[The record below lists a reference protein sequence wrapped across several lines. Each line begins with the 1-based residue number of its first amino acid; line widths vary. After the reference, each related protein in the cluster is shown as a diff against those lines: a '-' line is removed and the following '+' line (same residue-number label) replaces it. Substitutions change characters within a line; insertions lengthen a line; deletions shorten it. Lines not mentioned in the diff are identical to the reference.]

1 MTTEAT
7 PQQERIM
14 TEATPQDYWLAKNA
28 LFIERNANANPD
40 CIQAA
45 CVSGAQILVYI
56 KGVIGYDAGHNYQR
70 WTLQASPTVFGT
82 HTEKYVYAA
91 IPRPEATDKRTALV
105 VFPSERIDVYGKNAA
120 EEQIGSTDYYYI
132 FLQGILTSSGDNG
145 SINREWK
152 QQVVTGYLSSDEAI
166 NAGPTESKWFK
177 YSSVDDYVTFLK
189 NLTMKAGTV
198 FVQLFARALTI
209 VSGGSITFEGKE
221 GQITGITTDDTEL
234 NSTTDIV
241 TPKYLD
247 DHALSKQHDDRTDH
261 DLAMKNLTVNG
272 TADVF
277 GNTLL
282 RGDLAVGT
290 AEQPQNAHVLGNLEV
305 GVFNKGV
312 QGAKVDF
319 YGNAEF
325 ESIVGR
331 SFLEVPELRYNRTTI
346 TVGNK
351 WQTEG
356 AGIIEKVWTLH
367 DLPTLIN
374 SSTEGIARLKLEAG
388 EIGAIAVDDKCQ
400 GVFHIEGIK
409 NDPSTTDTRDGNFHF
424 AGFKTIYFVVKEI
437 YTATT
442 LPAEVKALMEEGET
456 IGEQQYFRYEL
467 RAATCASLPAENRN
481 HWTDATHPQPT
492 MHFAAY
498 ANATNSDRQASR
510 LTTTTYQLHL
520 AGMTDWTY
528 TEQKMRLII
537 GWLTG
542 FSFLQQVWDKDKG
555 EFVQVTKELNGEGIA
570 TGNIY
575 MWGSIDQFDR
585 VPQLV
590 AQQLYFR
597 ATQTSQSPE
606 GIVVNADTHL
616 SYALNGWQRDPIT
629 PSATDRFVWQQWL
642 YTYSDGTYQVS
653 EVAFHAADPTALSV
667 VLSQNIVSVALTDWY
682 DPSAPDDI
690 SFTLTARMLAGEK
703 PLPITKATATYGNTE
718 ATTDNGSV
726 QMNYT
731 ATIAPDGMTVD
742 YHITI
747 EGFVGVS
754 VNGATP
760 EDAFITFALTSAFGT
775 ATAVATIAQNREGDA
790 GQDGADGANGMS
802 AFNISVNPL
811 SVALKKASEDQ
822 HFTIEV
828 FVAQDGNR
836 LTPQTE
842 YEVSRPQCPSSV
854 VLNQLDYRSDK
865 SYLADFYVIAGSIA
879 NGNITFTVTD
889 KHTGVVYP
897 QTVPIAMAQDGDPG
911 KPGADGTGILSA
923 DVMYVLASSNAN
935 PPADNAGWV
944 TTFSQLHLAENTFVW
959 SCTKIELTDGRTLY
973 SGKQCLGASADFA
986 SVIEMYAVGDSST
999 TPPTTGW
1006 GTTFTPQKNKWLWT
1020 RNRILWT
1027 GGSSS
1032 YTDAICM
1039 GYFGQDGL
1047 DGNDGNGIVAQ
1058 VSYFAATERSQI
1070 HAFTDLDEKE
1080 WSTTFPTTTDEKP
1093 YVWKCVKTTYTQANA
1108 TYSTPELITTYH
1120 SGDNYNL
1127 IENAAFVDS
1136 NHMSAWD
1143 VVSQYTVVSG
1153 QTPPTDKGRI
1163 DTKNRWLQHNSY
1175 YDQCAST
1182 GDTVNYKDVLQ
1193 QPIHSPANGVKKLAG
1208 GQWYTFSFWAKKLS
1222 TNIRI
1227 LDQSNA
1233 YGFAERKVF
1242 LVKGTTYDLTVLGSI
1257 SKEAKKNGK
1266 SLRTYIYDANWEQ
1279 MAFVDIIS
1287 ISLFSAT
1294 TQFVP
1299 KTTGFYSI
1307 QSYLYDQSEPRVGLA
1322 TVVSYIVKG
1331 GDDLQTFIYPSAID
1345 PSAKMILDGVEQDA
1359 TPTDGRCGWQLS
1371 SEWKRHT
1378 LTFKTKATL
1387 PSTDQQ
1393 YVLFRLPPALHEQL
1407 YSNAYICMPKLESG
1421 MFATGF
1427 IDGLSDLKGERGYTG
1442 VTVRRSEWQVGVMY
1456 RNDSEEGSVDADGH
1470 RYLDEVS
1477 ITDLASGK
1485 PEWFLA
1491 RPSHNGITSSEANK
1505 PTANGNDY
1513 WEPIN
1518 DLRPL
1523 RTSFADIMT
1532 AFINYLQVSQ
1542 VQIVDENNVPYGA
1555 FGGGKD
1561 VDYPLWFGGPTVDKA
1576 VVKFGKNGNAYIG
1589 QNFSVKS
1596 QNVNVTG
1603 NLHVNSLFLKQGDLI
1618 TNGNKKYLNLD
1629 NHTGN
1634 YFVLPDNENVYLP
1647 APTGYEGMQLT
1658 VFLGRSLNGKYSALS
1673 SEQGIF
1679 IPYYT
1684 MAEHTGVFATQSMSA
1699 KCLKSLDGLTSITLV
1714 AAKAYGAQNIL
1725 VWAATA
1731 HQGIIAISDGPTPE
1745 AAYANALSMALLPDG
1760 RLISYEE

>member
-7 PQQERIM
+7 LQQGRIM

-45 CVSGAQILVYI
+45 CMSGAQILVYI

-105 VFPSERIDVYGKNAA
+105 VFPSERLDVYGKNAA

-152 QQVVTGYLSSDEAI
+152 QEVVTGYLSSDEAI

-282 RGDLAVGT
+282 RGDLSVGT
-290 AEQPQNAHVLGNLEV
+290 AERPQNAHVLGNLEV

-356 AGIIEKVWTLH
+356 AGIIEKVWTMH
-367 DLPTLIN
+367 DLPTLFN

-409 NDPSTTDTRDGNFHF
+409 NDPTTTDTRDGNFHF

-442 LPAEVKALMEEGET
+442 LPTEVKALMEEGET

-528 TEQKMRLII
+528 TEQNMRLII

-542 FSFLQQVWDKDKG
+542 FSFLQRVWDKDKG
-555 EFVQVTKELNGEGIA
+555 EFVEVTKELNGEGIA

-606 GIVVNADTHL
+606 GIIVNADTHL
-616 SYALNGWQRDPIT
+616 SYDLNGWQREPIT

-653 EVAFHAADPTALSV
+653 EVAFHAADPTAITVLLSR
-667 VLSQNIVSVALTDWY
+667 NIVSVAISDYY
-682 DPSAPDDI
+682 DTEKPDNI
-690 SFTLTARMLAGEK
+690 SFDLTARITTGDA
-703 PLPITKATATYGNTE
+703 PLPITGVKVTYG
-718 ATTDNGSV
+718 ADGS
-726 QMNYT
+726 NDPTKLTYT
-731 ATIAPDGMTVD
+731 SDISADGNSVTL
-742 YHITI
+742 HITLKGYVGI
-747 EGFVGVS
+747 EVD
-754 VNGATP
+754 GATP
-760 EDAFITFALTSAFGT
+760 ENSFVTVTLTSEYGT
-775 ATAVATIAQNREGDA
+775 ASAVATIAQNREGEA
-790 GQDGADGANGMS
+790 GDEGA
-802 AFNISVNPL
+802 
-811 SVALKKASEDQ
+811 E
-822 HFTIEV
+822 
-828 FVAQDGNR
+828 
-836 LTPQTE
+836 
-842 YEVSRPQCPSSV
+842 
-854 VLNQLDYRSDK
+854 
-865 SYLADFYVIAGSIA
+865 
-879 NGNITFTVTD
+879 
-889 KHTGVVYP
+889 
-897 QTVPIAMAQDGDPG
+897 
-911 KPGADGTGILSA
+911 
-923 DVMYVLASSNAN
+923 
-935 PPADNAGWV
+935 
-944 TTFSQLHLAENTFVW
+944 
-959 SCTKIELTDGRTLY
+959 
-973 SGKQCLGASADFA
+973 
-986 SVIEMYAVGDSST
+986 
-999 TPPTTGW
+999 
-1006 GTTFTPQKNKWLWT
+1006 
-1020 RNRILWT
+1020 
-1027 GGSSS
+1027 
-1032 YTDAICM
+1032 
-1039 GYFGQDGL
+1039 
-1047 DGNDGNGIVAQ
+1047 GNGIASQ
-1058 VSYFAATERSQI
+1058 TTYFVL
-1070 HAFTDLDEKE
+1070 TDKPNVKHYDDVKG
-1080 WSTTFPTTTDEKP
+1080 WSETFPQSDSQKP
-1093 YVWKCVKTTYTQANA
+1093 YIWKCIYTVYTKSAAEYSVPELIA
-1108 TYSTPELITTYH
+1108 TYSGGP
-1120 SGDNYNL
+1120 NPNL
-1127 IENAAFVDS
+1127 IDNATFVDD
-1136 NHMSAWD
+1136 NHMQAWF
-1143 VVSQYTVVSG
+1143 VKSSYVPQTG
-1153 QTPPTDKGRI
+1153 QVAPTNKGYI
-1163 DTKNRWLQHNSY
+1163 DTNNLCNRRHSFFESCEATAMVVQYKEILAQVIYSK
-1175 YDQCAST
+1175 
-1182 GDTVNYKDVLQ
+1182 VNG
-1193 QPIHSPANGVKKLAG
+1193 INKLKPS
-1208 GQWYTFSFWAKKLS
+1208 QWYTFSFFAKKMQN
-1222 TNIRI
+1222 TII
-1227 LDQSNA
+1227 VEETSNK
-1233 YGFAERKVF
+1233 YGFGAKDLYLIEGREYKVTIVGNVDQTA
-1242 LVKGTTYDLTVLGSI
+1242 LN
-1257 SKEAKKNGK
+1257 EGK
-1266 SLRTYIYDANWEQ
+1266 YLSTYIYNNDWSEQ
-1279 MAFVDIIS
+1279 AHATIKHTGLS
-1287 ISLFSAT
+1287 SAT
-1294 TQFVP
+1294 MTFTP
-1299 KTTGFYSI
+1299 KTTGVYSLL
-1307 QSYLYDQSEPRVGLA
+1307 SYLYDQSEPRNGQA
-1322 TVVSYIVKG
+1322 YVKLYQVE
-1331 GDDLQTFIYPSAID
+1331 DNHDLFTFLYPTSVDVKI
-1345 PSAKMILDGVEQDA
+1345 PMIIDGVVQKTTRSD
-1359 TPTDGRCGWQLS
+1359 LS
-1371 SEWKRHT
+1371 HVWKLTGQWERHCV
-1378 LTFKTKATL
+1378 TFKT
-1387 PSTDQQ
+1387 PSVLGTDDTKIL
-1393 YVLFRLPPALHEQL
+1393 LFRLLPSISAEAPRSVWL
-1407 YSNAYICMPKLESG
+1407 SMPKLEEG

-1427 IDGLSDLKGERGYTG
+1427 VDSYDDVKGDRGYTG
-1442 VTVRRSEWQVGVMY
+1442 VTVRRSEWQEGVDY
-1456 RNDSEEGSVDADGH
+1456 RNDSAEAPVSVAPDGN

-1485 PEWFLA
+1485 ATYFLA
-1491 RPSHNGITSSEANK
+1491 RSSHNGITSSAADK
-1505 PTANGNDY
+1505 PTANGNKY

-1532 AFINYLQVSQ
+1532 AFINYLQVAQ
-1542 VQIVDENNVPYGA
+1542 IQIVDDKNVPYGA
-1555 FGGGKD
+1555 FGGGAD
-1561 VDYPLWFGGPTVDKA
+1561 VDYPLWFGGKTANEA
-1576 VVKFGKNGNAYIG
+1576 VVKFGKNGDAWIG
-1589 QNFSVKS
+1589 NNFSVRKGD
-1596 QNVNVTG
+1596 VNVTG

>member
-7 PQQERIM
+7 LQQGRIM

-40 CIQAA
+40 YIQAA

-91 IPRPEATDKRTALV
+91 IPRSEATDKRTALV
-105 VFPSERIDVYGKNAA
+105 VFPSERLDVYGKNVA

-152 QQVVTGYLSSDEAI
+152 QEVVTGYLSSDEAI

-221 GQITGITTDDTEL
+221 GQITGITTDETEL

-305 GVFNKGV
+305 GVFNKGA

-356 AGIIEKVWTLH
+356 AGIIEKVWTMH
-367 DLPTLIN
+367 DLPTLFN

-409 NDPSTTDTRDGNFHF
+409 NDPTTTDTRDGNFHF
-424 AGFKTIYFVVKEI
+424 AGFKTIYFVVKEF

-498 ANATNSDRQASR
+498 ANATNADRQASR

-528 TEQKMRLII
+528 TEQNMRLII

-542 FSFLQQVWDKDKG
+542 FSFLQRVWDKDKG
-555 EFVQVTKELNGEGIA
+555 EFVEVTKELNGEGIA

-616 SYALNGWQRDPIT
+616 SYDLNGWQREPIT

-653 EVAFHAADPTALSV
+653 EVAFHAADPTAITVLLSR
-667 VLSQNIVSVALTDWY
+667 NIVSVAISDYY
-682 DPSAPDDI
+682 DTEKPDNI
-690 SFTLTARMLAGEK
+690 SFDLTARITTGDA
-703 PLPITKATATYGNTE
+703 PLPITGVKVTYG
-718 ATTDNGSV
+718 ADGSDDPTKLT
-726 QMNYT
+726 YT
-731 ATIAPDGMTVD
+731 SDISADGNSVTL
-742 YHITI
+742 HITLKGYVGI
-747 EGFVGVS
+747 EVD
-754 VNGATP
+754 GATP
-760 EDAFITFALTSAFGT
+760 ENSFVTVTLTSEYGT
-775 ATAVATIAQNREGDA
+775 ASAVATIAQNREGEA
-790 GQDGADGANGMS
+790 GDEGA
-802 AFNISVNPL
+802 
-811 SVALKKASEDQ
+811 E
-822 HFTIEV
+822 
-828 FVAQDGNR
+828 
-836 LTPQTE
+836 
-842 YEVSRPQCPSSV
+842 
-854 VLNQLDYRSDK
+854 
-865 SYLADFYVIAGSIA
+865 
-879 NGNITFTVTD
+879 
-889 KHTGVVYP
+889 
-897 QTVPIAMAQDGDPG
+897 
-911 KPGADGTGILSA
+911 
-923 DVMYVLASSNAN
+923 
-935 PPADNAGWV
+935 
-944 TTFSQLHLAENTFVW
+944 
-959 SCTKIELTDGRTLY
+959 
-973 SGKQCLGASADFA
+973 
-986 SVIEMYAVGDSST
+986 
-999 TPPTTGW
+999 
-1006 GTTFTPQKNKWLWT
+1006 
-1020 RNRILWT
+1020 
-1027 GGSSS
+1027 
-1032 YTDAICM
+1032 
-1039 GYFGQDGL
+1039 
-1047 DGNDGNGIVAQ
+1047 GNGIASQ
-1058 VSYFAATERSQI
+1058 TTYFVL
-1070 HAFTDLDEKE
+1070 TDKPNVKHYDDVKG
-1080 WSTTFPTTTDEKP
+1080 WSETFPQSDSQKP
-1093 YVWKCVKTTYTQANA
+1093 YIWKCIYTVYTKSAAEYSVPELIA
-1108 TYSTPELITTYH
+1108 TYSGGINP
-1120 SGDNYNL
+1120 NL
-1127 IENAAFVDS
+1127 IDNATFVDD
-1136 NHMSAWD
+1136 NHMQAWF
-1143 VVSQYTVVSG
+1143 VKSSYVPQTG
-1153 QTPPTDKGRI
+1153 QVAPTNKGYI
-1163 DTKNRWLQHNSY
+1163 DTNNLCNRRHSFFESCEATALVVQY
-1175 YDQCAST
+1175 KEILAQVIYST
-1182 GDTVNYKDVLQ
+1182 AQG
-1193 QPIHSPANGVKKLAG
+1193 IKKLQPS
-1208 GQWYTFSFWAKKLS
+1208 QWYTFSFFAKKMQNTLIVEE
-1222 TNIRI
+1222 T
-1227 LDQSNA
+1227 SNK
-1233 YGFAERKVF
+1233 YGFGAK
-1242 LVKGTTYDLTVLGSI
+1242 DLYLIEGREYKITIVGNVDQTALN
-1257 SKEAKKNGK
+1257 EGK
-1266 SLRTYIYDANWEQ
+1266 YLSTYIYNNDWSEQ
-1279 MAFVDIIS
+1279 AHATIKNTGLS
-1287 ISLFSAT
+1287 SAIMT
-1294 TQFVP
+1294 FTP
-1299 KTTGFYSI
+1299 KTTGVYRLL
-1307 QSYLYDQSEPRVGLA
+1307 SYLYDNSEPRNGQA
-1322 TVVSYIVKG
+1322 YVKLYQVE
-1331 GDDLQTFIYPSAID
+1331 DNHDLSTFLYPTSVDVKI
-1345 PSAKMILDGVEQDA
+1345 PMIIDGVVQKT
-1359 TPTDGRCGWQLS
+1359 TPSDLS
-1371 SEWKRHT
+1371 HVWKLTGQWERHCV
-1378 LTFKTKATL
+1378 TFKTTSNL
-1387 PSTDQQ
+1387 GTDDTKIL
-1393 YVLFRLPPALHEQL
+1393 LFRLLPSISAEAPRSVWL
-1407 YSNAYICMPKLESG
+1407 SMPKLEEG

-1427 IDGLSDLKGERGYTG
+1427 VDSYDDVKGDRGYTG
-1442 VTVRRSEWQVGVMY
+1442 VTVRRSEWQEGVDY
-1456 RNDSEEGSVDADGH
+1456 RNDSAEAPVSVAPDGN

-1485 PEWFLA
+1485 ATYFLA
-1491 RPSHNGITSSEANK
+1491 RSSHNGITSSAANK
-1505 PTANGNDY
+1505 PTANGNKY

-1532 AFINYLQVSQ
+1532 AFINYLQVAQ
-1542 VQIVDENNVPYGA
+1542 IQIVDDKNVPYGA
-1555 FGGGKD
+1555 FGGGAD
-1561 VDYPLWFGGPTVDKA
+1561 VDYPLWFGGKTANEA
-1576 VVKFGKNGNAYIG
+1576 VVKFGKKGDAWIGN
-1589 QNFSVKS
+1589 NFSVV
-1596 QNVNVTG
+1596 NGDVNVTG

>member
-7 PQQERIM
+7 PQQERVM
-14 TEATPQDYWLAKNA
+14 TEATPQDYWLAENA
-28 LFIERNANANPD
+28 LFISRNADADPD
-40 CIQAA
+40 KIQAA

-91 IPRPEATDKRTALV
+91 IPRPEATDKRTAII
-105 VFPSERIDVYGKNAA
+105 VFPSERIDVYGMNAA
-120 EEQIGSTDYYYI
+120 EEQIGSTDYFYI

-145 SINREWK
+145 NIDREWK

-166 NAGPTESKWFK
+166 NAGPTESKWFQ
-177 YSSVDDYVTFLK
+177 YSMVDDYVTFLK
-189 NLTMKAGTV
+189 DLTMKAGTK

-221 GQITGITTDDTEL
+221 GSITGVTTDETPL
-234 NSTTDIV
+234 TSTTDIV

-247 DHALSKQHDDRTDH
+247 TQALSKQHDDRTDH

-356 AGIIEKVWTLH
+356 AGIIEKVWTMQN
-367 DLPTLIN
+367 LPTLFN

-456 IGEQQYFRYEL
+456 VGEQQYFRYEL

-481 HWTDATHPQPT
+481 HWTDTTHPQPT

-528 TEQKMRLII
+528 TEQNMRLII

-542 FSFLQQVWDKDKG
+542 FSFLQRVWDKDKG

-597 ATQTSQSPE
+597 ATQTSQAPD

-616 SYALNGWQRDPIT
+616 SYDLNGWQREPIT

-690 SFTLTARMLAGEK
+690 AFTLTARMLAGEK
-703 PLPITKATATYGNTE
+703 PLPITQATATYGNTKGN
-718 ATTDNGSV
+718 TTDAV
-726 QMNYT
+726 EMNYT
-731 ATIAPDGMTVD
+731 ATIAPDGMTVTYD
-742 YHITI
+742 ITLH
-747 EGFVGVS
+747 GFVGVA

-760 EDAFITFALTSAFGT
+760 EDAFITFNLTSDFGT
-775 ATAVATIAQNREGDA
+775 ATAVATIAQNREGED
-790 GQDGADGANGMS
+790 GTDGADGKAGADAFDIHFSTS
-802 AFNISVNPL
+802 AIAVHYSSQVQNFEVVLTAYKGDTQLAYLTDYTYSGLAEAVQNVKGLLMKRNL
-811 SVALKKASEDQ
+811 QNDNKQVTFT
-822 HFTIEV
+822 FTIAAEAV
-828 FVAQDGNR
+828 INATLSFNVIDK
-836 LTPQTE
+836 LTSISHPCT
-842 YEVSRPQCPSSV
+842 
-854 VLNQLDYRSDK
+854 L
-865 SYLADFYVIAGSIA
+865 SIA
-879 NGNITFTVTD
+879 TA
-889 KHTGVVYP
+889 K
-897 QTVPIAMAQDGDPG
+897 DGEPG
-911 KPGADGTGILSA
+911 S
-923 DVMYVLASSNAN
+923 
-935 PPADNAGWV
+935 
-944 TTFSQLHLAENTFVW
+944 
-959 SCTKIELTDGRTLY
+959 
-973 SGKQCLGASADFA
+973 
-986 SVIEMYAVGDSST
+986 
-999 TPPTTGW
+999 
-1006 GTTFTPQKNKWLWT
+1006 
-1020 RNRILWT
+1020 
-1027 GGSSS
+1027 
-1032 YTDAICM
+1032 
-1039 GYFGQDGL
+1039 
-1047 DGNDGNGIVAQ
+1047 
-1058 VSYFAATERSQI
+1058 
-1070 HAFTDLDEKE
+1070 
-1080 WSTTFPTTTDEKP
+1080 
-1093 YVWKCVKTTYTQANA
+1093 
-1108 TYSTPELITTYH
+1108 
-1120 SGDNYNL
+1120 
-1127 IENAAFVDS
+1127 
-1136 NHMSAWD
+1136 
-1143 VVSQYTVVSG
+1143 
-1153 QTPPTDKGRI
+1153 
-1163 DTKNRWLQHNSY
+1163 
-1175 YDQCAST
+1175 
-1182 GDTVNYKDVLQ
+1182 
-1193 QPIHSPANGVKKLAG
+1193 
-1208 GQWYTFSFWAKKLS
+1208 
-1222 TNIRI
+1222 
-1227 LDQSNA
+1227 
-1233 YGFAERKVF
+1233 
-1242 LVKGTTYDLTVLGSI
+1242 
-1257 SKEAKKNGK
+1257 
-1266 SLRTYIYDANWEQ
+1266 
-1279 MAFVDIIS
+1279 
-1287 ISLFSAT
+1287 
-1294 TQFVP
+1294 
-1299 KTTGFYSI
+1299 
-1307 QSYLYDQSEPRVGLA
+1307 
-1322 TVVSYIVKG
+1322 
-1331 GDDLQTFIYPSAID
+1331 
-1345 PSAKMILDGVEQDA
+1345 
-1359 TPTDGRCGWQLS
+1359 
-1371 SEWKRHT
+1371 
-1378 LTFKTKATL
+1378 
-1387 PSTDQQ
+1387 
-1393 YVLFRLPPALHEQL
+1393 
-1407 YSNAYICMPKLESG
+1407 
-1421 MFATGF
+1421 
-1427 IDGLSDLKGERGYTG
+1427 KGERGYTG
-1442 VTVRRSEWQVGVMY
+1442 VTVRRSEWQEGVDY
-1456 RNDSEEGSVDADGH
+1456 RNDSAEDPISVAPDGN

-1485 PEWFLA
+1485 ATYFLA
-1491 RPSHNGITSSEANK
+1491 RASHNGTTSSAANK

-1513 WEPIN
+1513 WQPIN

-1532 AFINYLQVSQ
+1532 AFINYLQVAQ
-1542 VQIVDENNVPYGA
+1542 IQIVDDKNVPYGA
-1555 FGGGKD
+1555 FGGGTD
-1561 VDYPLWFGGPTVDKA
+1561 VDYPLWFGGKTANEA
-1576 VVKFGKNGNAYIG
+1576 VVKFGKQGDVYLGN
-1589 QNFSVKS
+1589 NFSVE
-1596 QNVNVTG
+1596 NGAVTG
-1603 NLHVNSLFLKQGDLI
+1603 DSCVF
-1618 TNGNKKYLNLD
+1618 TNGTFKGRIEATSGSFNGEVNATSGTFNGKILATSGSFKSNTGSYYFNMDADEHSLVLGGPKYMLCGSD
-1629 NHTGN
+1629 NALIDNGGARTPYIEIGKDIKPAFFQEGSTVGMYSAIKL
-1634 YFVLPDNENVYLP
+1634 YFHNSDN
-1647 APTGYEGMQLT
+1647 TGYESYLQIDPFNGISFYSRSNKYDDFTLDAVIGKGGIASVDKNLL
-1658 VFLGRSLNGKYSALS
+1658 VFRSNNEAKQYLGVGALYRNGDALCVV
-1673 SEQGIF
+1673 
-1679 IPYYT
+1679 
-1684 MAEHTGVFATQSMSA
+1684 H
-1699 KCLKSLDGLTSITLV
+1699 D
-1714 AAKAYGAQNIL
+1714 
-1725 VWAATA
+1725 
-1731 HQGIIAISDGPTPE
+1731 
-1745 AAYANALSMALLPDG
+1745 
-1760 RLISYEE
+1760 

>member
-14 TEATPQDYWLAKNA
+14 TEATPQDYWLAENA
-28 LFIERNANANPD
+28 LFIECNANANPD
-40 CIQAA
+40 YIQAA

-70 WTLQASPTVFGT
+70 WTLQASPTVFGS

-166 NAGPTESKWFK
+166 SAGPTESKWFK

-209 VSGGSITFEGKE
+209 VTGGSITFEGKE

-234 NSTTDIV
+234 NSTSDIV

-290 AEQPQNAHVLGNLEV
+290 AEQPQNAQVLGNLEV
-305 GVFNKGV
+305 GVFNKGA

-356 AGIIEKVWTLH
+356 AGIIEKVWTMQ
-367 DLPTLIN
+367 DLPTLFN
-374 SSTEGIARLKLEAG
+374 NSTEGIARLKLEAG

-409 NDPSTTDTRDGNFHF
+409 NDTTTTDTRDGNFHF

-442 LPAEVKALMEEGET
+442 LPTEVKTLLEEGET

-467 RAATCASLPAENRN
+467 RAASCASLPAENRN
-481 HWTDATHPQPT
+481 HWTDTTHPQPT

-528 TEQKMRLII
+528 TEQNMRLII

-542 FSFLQQVWDKDKG
+542 FSFLQRVWDKDKG

-606 GIVVNADTHL
+606 GIMVNANTNL
-616 SYALNGWQRDPIT
+616 SYDLNGWQRDPIT

-667 VLSQNIVSVALTDWY
+667 VLSQNIVSVALNDWY

-690 SFTLTARMLAGEK
+690 TFTLTARMLAGEK
-703 PLPITKATATYGNTE
+703 ALPITQATAVYGNTDTTKE
-718 ATTDNGSV
+718 SATT

-742 YHITI
+742 YNITLH
-747 EGFVGVS
+747 GFVGVA

-760 EDAFITFALTSAFGT
+760 EDAFITFALISTFGT
-775 ATAVATIAQNREGDA
+775 ATAVATIAQNREGDD
-790 GQDGADGANGMS
+790 GQDGTDGADGMS
-802 AFNISVNPL
+802 AFNISVNPF
-811 SVALKKASEDQ
+811 SVALKKATNDQ

-828 FVAQDGNR
+828 FVTQADKH
-836 LTPQTE
+836 LTPFTD
-842 YEVSRPQCPSSV
+842 YEVSRPQCPDSV
-854 VLNQLDYRSDK
+854 VLNQFDVK
-865 SYLADFYVIAGSIA
+865 SGGIFFADCYVPAQIVT
-879 NGNITFTVTD
+879 NGDITFTVTD
-889 KHTGVVYP
+889 KHTGVEYP
-897 QTVPIAMAQDGDPG
+897 MTVPLTMVQDGEPG
-911 KPGADGTGILSA
+911 
-923 DVMYVLASSNAN
+923 N
-935 PPADNAGWV
+935 
-944 TTFSQLHLAENTFVW
+944 Q
-959 SCTKIELTDGRTLY
+959 
-973 SGKQCLGASADFA
+973 
-986 SVIEMYAVGDSST
+986 
-999 TPPTTGW
+999 
-1006 GTTFTPQKNKWLWT
+1006 
-1020 RNRILWT
+1020 
-1027 GGSSS
+1027 
-1032 YTDAICM
+1032 
-1039 GYFGQDGL
+1039 
-1047 DGNDGNGIVAQ
+1047 
-1058 VSYFAATERSQI
+1058 
-1070 HAFTDLDEKE
+1070 
-1080 WSTTFPTTTDEKP
+1080 
-1093 YVWKCVKTTYTQANA
+1093 
-1108 TYSTPELITTYH
+1108 
-1120 SGDNYNL
+1120 
-1127 IENAAFVDS
+1127 
-1136 NHMSAWD
+1136 
-1143 VVSQYTVVSG
+1143 
-1153 QTPPTDKGRI
+1153 
-1163 DTKNRWLQHNSY
+1163 
-1175 YDQCAST
+1175 
-1182 GDTVNYKDVLQ
+1182 
-1193 QPIHSPANGVKKLAG
+1193 
-1208 GQWYTFSFWAKKLS
+1208 
-1222 TNIRI
+1222 
-1227 LDQSNA
+1227 
-1233 YGFAERKVF
+1233 
-1242 LVKGTTYDLTVLGSI
+1242 
-1257 SKEAKKNGK
+1257 
-1266 SLRTYIYDANWEQ
+1266 
-1279 MAFVDIIS
+1279 
-1287 ISLFSAT
+1287 
-1294 TQFVP
+1294 
-1299 KTTGFYSI
+1299 
-1307 QSYLYDQSEPRVGLA
+1307 
-1322 TVVSYIVKG
+1322 
-1331 GDDLQTFIYPSAID
+1331 
-1345 PSAKMILDGVEQDA
+1345 
-1359 TPTDGRCGWQLS
+1359 
-1371 SEWKRHT
+1371 
-1378 LTFKTKATL
+1378 
-1387 PSTDQQ
+1387 
-1393 YVLFRLPPALHEQL
+1393 
-1407 YSNAYICMPKLESG
+1407 
-1421 MFATGF
+1421 
-1427 IDGLSDLKGERGYTG
+1427 GERGYTG
-1442 VTVRRSEWQVGVMY
+1442 VTVRRSEWQEGVDY
-1456 RNDSEEGSVDADGH
+1456 RNDSAEDPLSVAPDGN

-1485 PEWFLA
+1485 ASYFLA
-1491 RPSHNGITSSEANK
+1491 RSSHNGITSSAANK
-1505 PTANGNDY
+1505 PTANGNNY

-1532 AFINYLQVSQ
+1532 AFINYLQVAQ
-1542 VQIVDENNVPYGA
+1542 IQIVDDNNVPYGA
-1555 FGGGKD
+1555 FGGGAD
-1561 VDYPLWFGGPTVDKA
+1561 VDFPLWFGGKTANEAVTRFDREGSFWSGDNFS
-1576 VVKFGKNGNAYIG
+1576 VVKSCLTTTGKDTRVTINNGSLEIFGKNNQPNIRLGLNADGCAVLMFYDKAGNYIYDLGPSGLSQINTTEAYFNNHLLKAVDIHNAWASVYKILDSDATTYYEFHSKRTTTPAGTKYWYGG
-1589 QNFSVKS
+1589 QAHDVLPTEEGRSYN
-1596 QNVNVTG
+1596 
-1603 NLHVNSLFLKQGDLI
+1603 NSLLSQDL
-1618 TNGNKKYLNLD
+1618 
-1629 NHTGN
+1629 
-1634 YFVLPDNENVYLP
+1634 
-1647 APTGYEGMQLT
+1647 PTGTLLSTGWYAPPNNGTHFEFSDPTDNGSGVTIKQYTCPIFYYEDGRITATAYVKWKKNSQGSILDKTLEGVNLT
-1658 VFLGRSLNGKYSALS
+1658 TGLPNAES
-1673 SEQGIF
+1673 SQ
-1679 IPYYT
+1679 
-1684 MAEHTGVFATQSMSA
+1684 
-1699 KCLKSLDGLTSITLV
+1699 SLD
-1714 AAKAYGAQNIL
+1714 
-1725 VWAATA
+1725 
-1731 HQGIIAISDGPTPE
+1731 
-1745 AAYANALSMALLPDG
+1745 
-1760 RLISYEE
+1760 

>member
-14 TEATPQDYWLAKNA
+14 TEATPQDYWLAENA

-105 VFPSERIDVYGKNAA
+105 VFPSERLDVYGKNVA

-152 QQVVTGYLSSDEAI
+152 QEVVTGYLSSDEAI

-209 VSGGSITFEGKE
+209 VSGGSITFDGKE

-331 SFLEVPELRYNRTTI
+331 SFLEIPELRYNRTTI

-356 AGIIEKVWTLH
+356 AGIIEKAWTMH
-367 DLPTLIN
+367 DLPTFFN

-409 NDPSTTDTRDGNFHF
+409 NDPSTTDSRDGNFHF
-424 AGFKTIYFVVKEI
+424 AGFKTIYFVVKEV

-528 TEQKMRLII
+528 TEQNMRLII

-542 FSFLQQVWDKDKG
+542 FSFLQRVWDKDKG
-555 EFVQVTKELNGEGIA
+555 EFVEVTKELNGEGIA

-606 GIVVNADTHL
+606 GIIVNADTHL
-616 SYALNGWQRDPIT
+616 SYDLNGWQREPIT

-653 EVAFHAADPTALSV
+653 EVAFHAADPTAITVLLSR
-667 VLSQNIVSVALTDWY
+667 NIVSVAISDYY
-682 DPSAPDDI
+682 DTEKPDNI
-690 SFTLTARMLAGEK
+690 SFDLTARITTGDA
-703 PLPITKATATYGNTE
+703 PLPITGVKVTYG
-718 ATTDNGSV
+718 ADGSDDPTKLT
-726 QMNYT
+726 YT
-731 ATIAPDGMTVD
+731 SDISADGNSVTL
-742 YHITI
+742 HITLKGYVGI
-747 EGFVGVS
+747 EVD
-754 VNGATP
+754 GATP
-760 EDAFITFALTSAFGT
+760 ENSFVTVTLTSEYGT
-775 ATAVATIAQNREGDA
+775 ASAVATIAQNREGEA
-790 GQDGADGANGMS
+790 GDEGA
-802 AFNISVNPL
+802 
-811 SVALKKASEDQ
+811 E
-822 HFTIEV
+822 
-828 FVAQDGNR
+828 
-836 LTPQTE
+836 
-842 YEVSRPQCPSSV
+842 
-854 VLNQLDYRSDK
+854 
-865 SYLADFYVIAGSIA
+865 
-879 NGNITFTVTD
+879 
-889 KHTGVVYP
+889 
-897 QTVPIAMAQDGDPG
+897 
-911 KPGADGTGILSA
+911 
-923 DVMYVLASSNAN
+923 
-935 PPADNAGWV
+935 
-944 TTFSQLHLAENTFVW
+944 
-959 SCTKIELTDGRTLY
+959 
-973 SGKQCLGASADFA
+973 
-986 SVIEMYAVGDSST
+986 
-999 TPPTTGW
+999 
-1006 GTTFTPQKNKWLWT
+1006 
-1020 RNRILWT
+1020 
-1027 GGSSS
+1027 
-1032 YTDAICM
+1032 
-1039 GYFGQDGL
+1039 
-1047 DGNDGNGIVAQ
+1047 GNGIASQ
-1058 VSYFAATERSQI
+1058 TTYFVL
-1070 HAFTDLDEKE
+1070 TDKPNVKHYDDVKG
-1080 WSTTFPTTTDEKP
+1080 WSETFPQSDSQKP
-1093 YVWKCVKTTYTQANA
+1093 YIWKCIYTVYTKSAAEYSVPELIA
-1108 TYSTPELITTYH
+1108 TYSGGINP
-1120 SGDNYNL
+1120 NL
-1127 IENAAFVDS
+1127 IDNATFVDD
-1136 NHMSAWD
+1136 NHMQAWF
-1143 VVSQYTVVSG
+1143 VKSSYVPQTG
-1153 QTPPTDKGRI
+1153 QVAPTNKGYI
-1163 DTKNRWLQHNSY
+1163 DTNNLCNRRHSFFESCEATALVVQY
-1175 YDQCAST
+1175 KEILAQVIYST
-1182 GDTVNYKDVLQ
+1182 AQGIN
-1193 QPIHSPANGVKKLAG
+1193 KLKPS
-1208 GQWYTFSFWAKKLS
+1208 QWYTFSFFAKKM
-1222 TNIRI
+1222 
-1227 LDQSNA
+1227 SNTIIVEETSNK
-1233 YGFAERKVF
+1233 YGFGAKDLYLIEGREYKVTIVGNVDQTA
-1242 LVKGTTYDLTVLGSI
+1242 LN
-1257 SKEAKKNGK
+1257 EGK
-1266 SLRTYIYDANWEQ
+1266 YLSTYIYNNDWFEQ
-1279 MAFVDIIS
+1279 AHATIKNTELS
-1287 ISLFSAT
+1287 SAT
-1294 TQFVP
+1294 MTFTP
-1299 KTTGFYSI
+1299 KTTGMYSLL
-1307 QSYLYDQSEPRVGLA
+1307 SYLYDNSEPRNGQA
-1322 TVVSYIVKG
+1322 YVKLYQVE
-1331 GDDLQTFIYPSAID
+1331 DNHDLSTFLYPTSVDVKI
-1345 PSAKMILDGVEQDA
+1345 PMIIDGVVQKTTRSD
-1359 TPTDGRCGWQLS
+1359 LS
-1371 SEWKRHT
+1371 HVWKLTGQWERHCV
-1378 LTFKTKATL
+1378 TFKT
-1387 PSTDQQ
+1387 PSKLGTDDTKIL
-1393 YVLFRLPPALHEQL
+1393 LFRLLPSISAEAPRSVWL
-1407 YSNAYICMPKLESG
+1407 SMPKLEEG

-1427 IDGLSDLKGERGYTG
+1427 VDSYDDVKGDRGYTG
-1442 VTVRRSEWQVGVMY
+1442 VTVRRSEWQEGVDY
-1456 RNDSEEGSVDADGH
+1456 CNDSAEAPVSVAPDGN

-1485 PEWFLA
+1485 ATYFLA
-1491 RPSHNGITSSEANK
+1491 RPSHNGITSSAANK
-1505 PTANGNDY
+1505 PTANGNKY

-1532 AFINYLQVSQ
+1532 AFINYLQVAQ
-1542 VQIVDENNVPYGA
+1542 IQIVDDKNVPYGA
-1555 FGGGKD
+1555 FGGGD
-1561 VDYPLWFGGPTVDKA
+1561 GMDYPLWFGGKTANEA
-1576 VVKFGKNGNAYIG
+1576 VVKFGKKGDAWIG
-1589 QNFSVKS
+1589 QNFSVEKG
-1596 QNVNVTG
+1596 NVNVTG

-1647 APTGYEGMQLT
+1647 APTDYEGMQLT

-1714 AAKAYGAQNIL
+1714 AAKSYGAQNIL
-1725 VWAATA
+1725 VWAATT

-1745 AAYANALSMALLPDG
+1745 AAYANAPSMALLPDG

>member
-14 TEATPQDYWLAKNA
+14 TEATPQDYWLAKHA
-28 LFIERNANANPD
+28 LFIERNANATPD

-45 CVSGAQILVYI
+45 CMSGAQILVYI

-105 VFPSERIDVYGKNAA
+105 VFPSERLDVYGKNAA

-189 NLTMKAGTV
+189 DLTMKAGTK

-356 AGIIEKVWTLH
+356 AGIIEKVWTMQ
-367 DLPTLIN
+367 DLPTLFN
-374 SSTEGIARLKLEAG
+374 SSTEGIARLKLEVG

-409 NDPSTTDTRDGNFHF
+409 NDPSTTDSRDGNFHF

-437 YTATT
+437 YTTKN

-481 HWTDATHPQPT
+481 HWTDITHPQPT

-528 TEQKMRLII
+528 TEQNMRLII

-542 FSFLQQVWDKDKG
+542 FSFLQRVWDKDKG
-555 EFVQVTKELNGEGIA
+555 EFVEVTKELNGEGIA

-616 SYALNGWQRDPIT
+616 SYDLNGWQRDPIT

-703 PLPITKATATYGNTE
+703 PLPIAKATATYGNTE
-718 ATTDNGSV
+718 GNTTEAV
-726 QMNYT
+726 EMYYT
-731 ATIAPDGMTVD
+731 ATIAPDGMTVTYD
-742 YHITI
+742 ITLH
-747 EGFVGVS
+747 GFVGVA

-760 EDAFITFALTSAFGT
+760 EDAFITLSLTSDFGT
-775 ATAVATIAQNREGDA
+775 ATAVATIAQNREGED
-790 GQDGADGANGMS
+790 GQDGTDGKNGADALS
-802 AFNISVNPL
+802 IHLSTTAL
-811 SVALKKASEDQ
+811 SV
-822 HFTIEV
+822 H
-828 FVAQDGNR
+828 R
-836 LTPQTE
+836 
-842 YEVSRPQCPSSV
+842 
-854 VLNQLDYRSDK
+854 
-865 SYLADFYVIAGSIA
+865 
-879 NGNITFTVTD
+879 
-889 KHTGVVYP
+889 
-897 QTVPIAMAQDGDPG
+897 
-911 KPGADGTGILSA
+911 
-923 DVMYVLASSNAN
+923 SSNAQSFEVLLTAYKGDKQLTYFN
-935 PPADNAGWV
+935 DYTCSGLVESVKDIAGLEV
-944 TTFSQLHLAENTFVW
+944 
-959 SCTKIELTDGRTLY
+959 
-973 SGKQCLGASADFA
+973 KQTIL
-986 SVIEMYAVGDSST
+986 ST
-999 TPPTTGW
+999 GSLQF
-1006 GTTFTPQKNKWLWT
+1006 TFTLAANAVVNATIPFSVVEKLT
-1020 RNRILWT
+1020 
-1027 GGSSS
+1027 
-1032 YTDAICM
+1032 AIAHSCVLSIATV
-1039 GYFGQDGL
+1039 QDG
-1047 DGNDGNGIVAQ
+1047 
-1058 VSYFAATERSQI
+1058 E
-1070 HAFTDLDEKE
+1070 
-1080 WSTTFPTTTDEKP
+1080 P
-1093 YVWKCVKTTYTQANA
+1093 
-1108 TYSTPELITTYH
+1108 
-1120 SGDNYNL
+1120 
-1127 IENAAFVDS
+1127 
-1136 NHMSAWD
+1136 
-1143 VVSQYTVVSG
+1143 
-1153 QTPPTDKGRI
+1153 
-1163 DTKNRWLQHNSY
+1163 
-1175 YDQCAST
+1175 
-1182 GDTVNYKDVLQ
+1182 
-1193 QPIHSPANGVKKLAG
+1193 G
-1208 GQWYTFSFWAKKLS
+1208 G
-1222 TNIRI
+1222 
-1227 LDQSNA
+1227 
-1233 YGFAERKVF
+1233 
-1242 LVKGTTYDLTVLGSI
+1242 
-1257 SKEAKKNGK
+1257 
-1266 SLRTYIYDANWEQ
+1266 
-1279 MAFVDIIS
+1279 
-1287 ISLFSAT
+1287 
-1294 TQFVP
+1294 
-1299 KTTGFYSI
+1299 
-1307 QSYLYDQSEPRVGLA
+1307 
-1322 TVVSYIVKG
+1322 
-1331 GDDLQTFIYPSAID
+1331 
-1345 PSAKMILDGVEQDA
+1345 
-1359 TPTDGRCGWQLS
+1359 
-1371 SEWKRHT
+1371 
-1378 LTFKTKATL
+1378 
-1387 PSTDQQ
+1387 
-1393 YVLFRLPPALHEQL
+1393 
-1407 YSNAYICMPKLESG
+1407 
-1421 MFATGF
+1421 
-1427 IDGLSDLKGERGYTG
+1427 KGERGYTG
-1442 VTVRRSEWQVGVMY
+1442 VTVRRSEWQEGVNY
-1456 RNDSEEGSVDADGH
+1456 RNDSAEDPISVAPDGN

-1477 ITDLASGK
+1477 ITNLASGK
-1485 PEWFLA
+1485 ATYFLA
-1491 RPSHNGITSSEANK
+1491 RASHNGITSSAANK

-1513 WEPIN
+1513 WQPIN

-1532 AFINYLQVSQ
+1532 AFINYLQVAQ
-1542 VQIVDENNVPYGA
+1542 IQIVDDKNVPYGA
-1555 FGGGKD
+1555 FGGGTD
-1561 VDYPLWFGGPTVDKA
+1561 VDYPLWFGGKTASEA
-1576 VVKFGKNGNAYIG
+1576 VVKFGKKGDAWIG
-1589 QNFSVKS
+1589 QNFSVV
-1596 QNVNVTG
+1596 NGDVNVTG
-1603 NLHVNSLFLKQGDLI
+1603 NLHVNSLFLKQGEL
-1618 TNGNKKYLNLD
+1618 TTKGNKKYLNLD

-1634 YFVLPDNENVYLP
+1634 YFVLPNNENVYLP

-1658 VFLGRSLNGKYSALS
+1658 VFLGQSLNSGYSALS

-1679 IPYYT
+1679 IPYY
-1684 MAEHTGVFATQSMSA
+1684 MMENHTGKFITNSMSVT
-1699 KCLKSLDGLTSITLV
+1699 CLKSLDGLTSVTLV
-1714 AAKAYGAQNIL
+1714 AAKAYGVQNAL
-1725 VWAATA
+1725 VWAVTA
-1731 HQGIIAISDGPTPE
+1731 HQGIIALSDGPTPE
-1745 AAYANALSMALLPDG
+1745 AAYTNTIRKALLPDG
-1760 RLISYEE
+1760 RLIDYVL

>member
-14 TEATPQDYWLAKNA
+14 TEATPQDYWLAEHA

-45 CVSGAQILVYI
+45 CMSGAQILVYI

-152 QQVVTGYLSSDEAI
+152 QEVVTGYLSSDEAI

-221 GQITGITTDDTEL
+221 GQITGITTDETEL

-356 AGIIEKVWTLH
+356 AGIIEKVWTMH

-400 GVFHIEGIK
+400 GVFHIEGAK
-409 NDPSTTDTRDGNFHF
+409 NDPSTTDSRDGNFHF

-442 LPAEVKALMEEGET
+442 LPAEVKALMEEGESV
-456 IGEQQYFRYEL
+456 GEQQYFRYEL

-481 HWTDATHPQPT
+481 HWTDTTPPQPT

-498 ANATNSDRQASR
+498 ANATNADRQASR

-528 TEQKMRLII
+528 TEQNMRLII

-597 ATQTSQSPE
+597 ATQTSQAPE

-616 SYALNGWQRDPIT
+616 SYDLNGWQRDPIT

-642 YTYSDGTYQVS
+642 YTYSDGTYKVS
-653 EVAFHAADPTALSV
+653 EVAFHAADPTAITVLLSR
-667 VLSQNIVSVALTDWY
+667 NIVSVAISDYY
-682 DPSAPDDI
+682 DTEKPDNI
-690 SFTLTARMLAGEK
+690 SFDLTARITTGDA
-703 PLPITKATATYGNTE
+703 PLPITGVKVTYG
-718 ATTDNGSV
+718 ADGSDDPTKLT
-726 QMNYT
+726 YT
-731 ATIAPDGMTVD
+731 SDISADGNSVTL
-742 YHITI
+742 HITLKGYVGI
-747 EGFVGVS
+747 EVD
-754 VNGATP
+754 GATP
-760 EDAFITFALTSAFGT
+760 ENSFVTVTLTSEYGT
-775 ATAVATIAQNREGDA
+775 ASAVATIAQNREGET
-790 GQDGADGANGMS
+790 GEEGA
-802 AFNISVNPL
+802 
-811 SVALKKASEDQ
+811 E
-822 HFTIEV
+822 
-828 FVAQDGNR
+828 
-836 LTPQTE
+836 
-842 YEVSRPQCPSSV
+842 
-854 VLNQLDYRSDK
+854 
-865 SYLADFYVIAGSIA
+865 
-879 NGNITFTVTD
+879 
-889 KHTGVVYP
+889 
-897 QTVPIAMAQDGDPG
+897 
-911 KPGADGTGILSA
+911 
-923 DVMYVLASSNAN
+923 
-935 PPADNAGWV
+935 
-944 TTFSQLHLAENTFVW
+944 
-959 SCTKIELTDGRTLY
+959 
-973 SGKQCLGASADFA
+973 
-986 SVIEMYAVGDSST
+986 
-999 TPPTTGW
+999 
-1006 GTTFTPQKNKWLWT
+1006 
-1020 RNRILWT
+1020 
-1027 GGSSS
+1027 
-1032 YTDAICM
+1032 
-1039 GYFGQDGL
+1039 
-1047 DGNDGNGIVAQ
+1047 GNGIASQ
-1058 VSYFAATERSQI
+1058 TTYFVL
-1070 HAFTDLDEKE
+1070 TDQPNVKHYDDVKG
-1080 WSTTFPTTTDEKP
+1080 WSETFPQWNSQKP
-1093 YVWKCVKTTYTQANA
+1093 YIWKCIYTVYTKSEAAYSVPELIA
-1108 TYSTPELITTYH
+1108 TYSGGTNH
-1120 SGDNYNL
+1120 NL
-1127 IENAAFVDS
+1127 IDNATFVDD
-1136 NHMSAWD
+1136 NHMQAWY
-1143 VVSQYTVVSG
+1143 VKSRYVPQTG
-1153 QTPPTDKGRI
+1153 QVAPTNKGYI
-1163 DTKNRWLQHNSY
+1163 DTNNLCNRRHSFFESCEATALVVQ
-1175 YDQCAST
+1175 
-1182 GDTVNYKDVLQ
+1182 YKDILAQV
-1193 QPIHSPANGVKKLAG
+1193 IHSPVKGVNKLKPS
-1208 GQWYTFSFWAKKLS
+1208 QWYTFSFFAKKMYNTLIVEE
-1222 TNIRI
+1222 T
-1227 LDQSNA
+1227 SNK
-1233 YGFAERKVF
+1233 YGFGSKNLYLIEGREYKVTIVGNVDQTALDEGHF
-1242 LVKGTTYDLTVLGSI
+1242 LC
-1257 SKEAKKNGK
+1257 
-1266 SLRTYIYDANWEQ
+1266 TYIYNNDWSEQ
-1279 MAFVDIIS
+1279 AR
-1287 ISLFSAT
+1287 AT
-1294 TQFVP
+1294 IKTTELSSVTMTFTP
-1299 KTTGFYSI
+1299 KTTGVYSLR
-1307 QSYLYDQSEPRVGLA
+1307 SYLSDKSEPRNGQAYVKLYQVEDNHDLSTFFYPK
-1322 TVVSYIVKG
+1322 TVDVK
-1331 GDDLQTFIYPSAID
+1331 IP
-1345 PSAKMILDGVEQDA
+1345 MIIDGVVQKT
-1359 TPTDGRCGWQLS
+1359 TPSDLTHVWVLTDQW
-1371 SEWKRHT
+1371 ERHCV
-1378 LTFKTKATL
+1378 TFKT
-1387 PSTDQQ
+1387 PSDLGTDESKKL
-1393 YVLFRLPPALHEQL
+1393 LFRLLPSISDEAPRSVWL
-1407 YSNAYICMPKLESG
+1407 SMPKLEEG

-1427 IDGLSDLKGERGYTG
+1427 VDSYDDLKGERGYTG
-1442 VTVRRSEWQVGVMY
+1442 VSVRRSEWQEGVYY
-1456 RNDSEEGSVDADGH
+1456 RNDTSDGSCDADGN

-1477 ITDLASGK
+1477 VTDLAKGTSS
-1485 PEWFLA
+1485 WYLA
-1491 RPSHNGITSSEANK
+1491 RKSHNNLLSAPANK
-1505 PTANGNDY
+1505 PSGNGNDY

-1518 DLRPL
+1518 DMRPI
-1523 RTSFADIMT
+1523 RTSFADIMN
-1532 AFINYLQVSQ
+1532 AFVQYLQAR
-1542 VQIVDENNVPYGA
+1542 QIVITDDSNQPYGA
-1555 FGGGKD
+1555 FGGGTNNP
-1561 VDYPLWFGGPTVDKA
+1561 YPLWFGGTTPNDA
-1576 VVKFGKNGNAYIG
+1576 VMKINRNGDIWSG
-1589 QNFSVKS
+1589 SHFSV
-1596 QNVNVTG
+1596 VNGYVRAIGENSRVDLHDGLMEIYGRLAFPNIKIGVDGDGCSILEFYNKTGQKMYDLGPSGLSKITTTDEYFTEFYLKLIDTSAGAYSVYQAVLHIAKKDTVTYYKFFPKQTHTG
-1603 NLHVNSLFLKQGDLI
+1603 STIVYWYDGASSNTPPEQMGKYFESNSVK
-1618 TNGNKKYLNLD
+1618 LNL
-1629 NHTGN
+1629 
-1634 YFVLPDNENVYLP
+1634 
-1647 APTGYEGMQLT
+1647 PTSKT
-1658 VFLGRSLNGKYSALS
+1658 
-1673 SEQGIF
+1673 I
-1679 IPYYT
+1679 
-1684 MAEHTGVFATQSMSA
+1684 
-1699 KCLKSLDGLTSITLV
+1699 
-1714 AAKAYGAQNIL
+1714 
-1725 VWAATA
+1725 
-1731 HQGIIAISDGPTPE
+1731 
-1745 AAYANALSMALLPDG
+1745 PDG
-1760 RLISYEE
+1760 WYAERNDGVRSPGFVPPGANYTVYSVILYHFTAGVQDKKGRISWHENKTLIEASDFMLDLDE

>member
-1 MTTEAT
+1 MTTKAT
-7 PQQERIM
+7 PQQERMM
-14 TEATPQDYWLAKNA
+14 TEATPQDYWLAEHA

-45 CVSGAQILVYI
+45 CMSGAQILVYI

-152 QQVVTGYLSSDEAI
+152 QEVVTGYLSSDEAI

-221 GQITGITTDDTEL
+221 GQITGITTDETEL

-305 GVFNKGV
+305 GVFNKGA

-356 AGIIEKVWTLH
+356 AGIIEKVWTKH

-400 GVFHIEGIK
+400 GVFHIEGVK

-442 LPAEVKALMEEGET
+442 LPAEVKALMEEGESV
-456 IGEQQYFRYEL
+456 GEQQYFRYEL

-481 HWTDATHPQPT
+481 HWTDTTHPQPT

-498 ANATNSDRQASR
+498 ANATNADRQASR

-528 TEQKMRLII
+528 TEQNMRLII

-542 FSFLQQVWDKDKG
+542 FSFLQRVWDKDKG
-555 EFVQVTKELNGEGIA
+555 EFVEVTKELNGEGIA

-597 ATQTSQSPE
+597 ATQTSQAPE
-606 GIVVNADTHL
+606 GIIVNADTHL
-616 SYALNGWQRDPIT
+616 SYDLNGWQRDPIT
-629 PSATDRFVWQQWL
+629 PSATERFVWQQWL
-642 YTYSDGTYQVS
+642 YTYSDGTYKVS

-703 PLPITKATATYGNTE
+703 TLPITQATATYGNTE
-718 ATTDNGSV
+718 ATTPDV
-726 QMNYT
+726 AVEMYYT
-731 ATIAPDGMTVD
+731 ATIAPDAMTVN
-742 YHITI
+742 YNITLH
-747 EGFVGVS
+747 GFVGVA

-760 EDAFITFALTSAFGT
+760 EDAFITLSLTSDFGT
-775 ATAVATIAQNREGDA
+775 ATAVATIAQNREGED
-790 GQDGADGANGMS
+790 GQDGTDGKNGADALS
-802 AFNISVNPL
+802 IHLSTTAL
-811 SVALKKASEDQ
+811 SVHRSSKAQSFEVLLTAYKGDKQ
-822 HFTIEV
+822 LTYFNDYTCSGLVESVKDIAGLEVKQTILSTGSPQFTFTLAANAVVNATIPFSVVEKLTAIAHQCV
-828 FVAQDGNR
+828 LSIATVQDG
-836 LTPQTE
+836 E
-842 YEVSRPQCPSSV
+842 
-854 VLNQLDYRSDK
+854 
-865 SYLADFYVIAGSIA
+865 
-879 NGNITFTVTD
+879 
-889 KHTGVVYP
+889 
-897 QTVPIAMAQDGDPG
+897 PG
-911 KPGADGTGILSA
+911 G
-923 DVMYVLASSNAN
+923 
-935 PPADNAGWV
+935 
-944 TTFSQLHLAENTFVW
+944 
-959 SCTKIELTDGRTLY
+959 
-973 SGKQCLGASADFA
+973 
-986 SVIEMYAVGDSST
+986 
-999 TPPTTGW
+999 
-1006 GTTFTPQKNKWLWT
+1006 
-1020 RNRILWT
+1020 
-1027 GGSSS
+1027 
-1032 YTDAICM
+1032 
-1039 GYFGQDGL
+1039 
-1047 DGNDGNGIVAQ
+1047 
-1058 VSYFAATERSQI
+1058 
-1070 HAFTDLDEKE
+1070 
-1080 WSTTFPTTTDEKP
+1080 
-1093 YVWKCVKTTYTQANA
+1093 
-1108 TYSTPELITTYH
+1108 
-1120 SGDNYNL
+1120 
-1127 IENAAFVDS
+1127 
-1136 NHMSAWD
+1136 
-1143 VVSQYTVVSG
+1143 
-1153 QTPPTDKGRI
+1153 
-1163 DTKNRWLQHNSY
+1163 
-1175 YDQCAST
+1175 
-1182 GDTVNYKDVLQ
+1182 
-1193 QPIHSPANGVKKLAG
+1193 
-1208 GQWYTFSFWAKKLS
+1208 
-1222 TNIRI
+1222 
-1227 LDQSNA
+1227 
-1233 YGFAERKVF
+1233 
-1242 LVKGTTYDLTVLGSI
+1242 
-1257 SKEAKKNGK
+1257 
-1266 SLRTYIYDANWEQ
+1266 
-1279 MAFVDIIS
+1279 
-1287 ISLFSAT
+1287 
-1294 TQFVP
+1294 
-1299 KTTGFYSI
+1299 
-1307 QSYLYDQSEPRVGLA
+1307 
-1322 TVVSYIVKG
+1322 
-1331 GDDLQTFIYPSAID
+1331 
-1345 PSAKMILDGVEQDA
+1345 
-1359 TPTDGRCGWQLS
+1359 
-1371 SEWKRHT
+1371 
-1378 LTFKTKATL
+1378 
-1387 PSTDQQ
+1387 
-1393 YVLFRLPPALHEQL
+1393 
-1407 YSNAYICMPKLESG
+1407 
-1421 MFATGF
+1421 
-1427 IDGLSDLKGERGYTG
+1427 KGERGYTG
-1442 VTVRRSEWQVGVMY
+1442 VTVRRSEWQEGVDY
-1456 RNDSEEGSVDADGH
+1456 RNDSAEDPVSVAPDGN

-1477 ITDLASGK
+1477 ITNLASGK
-1485 PEWFLA
+1485 ATYFLA
-1491 RPSHNGITSSEANK
+1491 RASHNGITSSAANK

-1513 WEPIN
+1513 WQPIN

-1532 AFINYLQVSQ
+1532 AFINYLQVAQ
-1542 VQIVDENNVPYGA
+1542 IQIVDENNVPYGA
-1555 FGGGKD
+1555 FGGGAD
-1561 VDYPLWFGGPTVDKA
+1561 VNYPLWFGGKTANEAVTKFDKQ
-1576 VVKFGKNGNAYIG
+1576 GNVYLG
-1589 QNFSVKS
+1589 DNFSVE
-1596 QNVNVTG
+1596 NGAVTG
-1603 NLHVNSLFLKQGDLI
+1603 DSCVFTNGTFKGHIEATSGSFNGEVNATSGTFNGKILATSGSFKSNTGPYYFNMDADAHSLVLGGPKYMFYGSDNSLIDNGSPRANYIEIGKDIKPVLGYQEGARTSMYSTIRLYLHSNDIAGHESYVQIDPFNGITFYSRNNKYDDFTLDSVIGNGGVSVVDKNLLVFHSNDEAKQYLKEGALYRNGD
-1618 TNGNKKYLNLD
+1618 NLCVVH
-1629 NHTGN
+1629 N
-1634 YFVLPDNENVYLP
+1634 
-1647 APTGYEGMQLT
+1647 
-1658 VFLGRSLNGKYSALS
+1658 
-1673 SEQGIF
+1673 
-1679 IPYYT
+1679 
-1684 MAEHTGVFATQSMSA
+1684 
-1699 KCLKSLDGLTSITLV
+1699 
-1714 AAKAYGAQNIL
+1714 
-1725 VWAATA
+1725 
-1731 HQGIIAISDGPTPE
+1731 
-1745 AAYANALSMALLPDG
+1745 
-1760 RLISYEE
+1760 

>member
-7 PQQERIM
+7 PQQERVM
-14 TEATPQDYWLAKNA
+14 TEATPQDYWIAENA
-28 LFIERNANANPD
+28 LFISRNADADPD
-40 CIQAA
+40 KIQAA

-91 IPRPEATDKRTALV
+91 IPRPEATDKRTAII
-105 VFPSERIDVYGKNAA
+105 VFPSERIDVYGMNAA
-120 EEQIGSTDYYYI
+120 EEQIGSTDYFYI

-145 SINREWK
+145 NIDREWK

-166 NAGPTESKWFK
+166 NAGPTESKWFQ
-177 YSSVDDYVTFLK
+177 YNSVSDYVTFLK
-189 NLTMKAGTV
+189 DLTMKAGTT

-221 GQITGITTDDTEL
+221 GSITGVTTDETPL
-234 NSTTDIV
+234 TSTTDIV

-247 DHALSKQHDDRTDH
+247 NQALSKQHDDRTDH

-277 GNTLL
+277 GNTFL

-356 AGIIEKVWTLH
+356 AGIIEKVWTMQ
-367 DLPTLIN
+367 DLPTLFN

-400 GVFHIEGIK
+400 GVFHIEGVK
-409 NDPSTTDTRDGNFHF
+409 NDPSTTDSRDGNFHF

-442 LPAEVKALMEEGET
+442 LPTEVKALMEEGEM

-481 HWTDATHPQPT
+481 HWTDTTHPQPT

-510 LTTTTYQLHL
+510 LITTTYQLHL

-528 TEQKMRLII
+528 TEQNMRLII

-542 FSFLQQVWDKDKG
+542 FSFLQRVWDKDKG
-555 EFVQVTKELNGEGIA
+555 EFVEVTKELNGEGIA

-575 MWGSIDQFDR
+575 MWGTIDQFDR

-597 ATQTSQSPE
+597 ATQTSQAPE

-616 SYALNGWQRDPIT
+616 SYDLNGWQREPIT

-642 YTYSDGTYQVS
+642 YTYSDGTYKVS
-653 EVAFHAADPTALSV
+653 EVAFHAADPTAITVLLSR
-667 VLSQNIVSVALTDWY
+667 NIVSVAISDYY
-682 DPSAPDDI
+682 DTEKPDNI
-690 SFTLTARMLAGEK
+690 SFDLTARITTGDA
-703 PLPITKATATYGNTE
+703 PLPITGVKVTYG
-718 ATTDNGSV
+718 TDGSDDPTKLT
-726 QMNYT
+726 YT
-731 ATIAPDGMTVD
+731 SDISADGNSVTL
-742 YHITI
+742 HITLNGYVGI
-747 EGFVGVS
+747 EVD
-754 VNGATP
+754 GATP
-760 EDAFITFALTSAFGT
+760 ENSFVTVTLTSEYGT
-775 ATAVATIAQNREGDA
+775 ASAVATIAQNREGEA
-790 GQDGADGANGMS
+790 GDEGAEGA
-802 AFNISVNPL
+802 
-811 SVALKKASEDQ
+811 E
-822 HFTIEV
+822 
-828 FVAQDGNR
+828 
-836 LTPQTE
+836 
-842 YEVSRPQCPSSV
+842 
-854 VLNQLDYRSDK
+854 
-865 SYLADFYVIAGSIA
+865 
-879 NGNITFTVTD
+879 
-889 KHTGVVYP
+889 
-897 QTVPIAMAQDGDPG
+897 
-911 KPGADGTGILSA
+911 
-923 DVMYVLASSNAN
+923 
-935 PPADNAGWV
+935 
-944 TTFSQLHLAENTFVW
+944 
-959 SCTKIELTDGRTLY
+959 
-973 SGKQCLGASADFA
+973 
-986 SVIEMYAVGDSST
+986 
-999 TPPTTGW
+999 
-1006 GTTFTPQKNKWLWT
+1006 
-1020 RNRILWT
+1020 
-1027 GGSSS
+1027 
-1032 YTDAICM
+1032 
-1039 GYFGQDGL
+1039 
-1047 DGNDGNGIVAQ
+1047 GNGIASQ
-1058 VSYFAATERSQI
+1058 TTYFVL
-1070 HAFTDLDEKE
+1070 TDRPDVKHYDDVKG
-1080 WSTTFPTTTDEKP
+1080 WSETFPQSDIQKP
-1093 YVWKCVKTTYTQANA
+1093 YIWKCIYTVYTKSAAEYSVPELIA
-1108 TYSTPELITTYH
+1108 TYSGGTNP
-1120 SGDNYNL
+1120 NL
-1127 IENAAFVDS
+1127 IDNATFVDD
-1136 NHMSAWD
+1136 NHMQAWFAKSRY
-1143 VVSQYTVVSG
+1143 VPQTG
-1153 QTPPTDKGRI
+1153 QVAPTNKGYI
-1163 DTKNRWLQHNSY
+1163 DTNNLCNRRHSFFES
-1175 YDQCAST
+1175 CEATAS
-1182 GDTVNYKDVLQ
+1182 VVQYKEILAQV
-1193 QPIHSPANGVKKLAG
+1193 IYSTAKGINKLKPS
-1208 GQWYTFSFWAKKLS
+1208 QWYTFSFFAKKMQN
-1222 TNIRI
+1222 TII
-1227 LDQSNA
+1227 VEETSNK
-1233 YGFAERKVF
+1233 YGFGAK
-1242 LVKGTTYDLTVLGSI
+1242 DLYLIEGREYKITIVGNVNQTALD
-1257 SKEAKKNGK
+1257 EGK
-1266 SLRTYIYDANWEQ
+1266 YLATYIYNNGWSEQ
-1279 MAFVDIIS
+1279 VHATIKNTGLS
-1287 ISLFSAT
+1287 SAT
-1294 TQFVP
+1294 MTFTP
-1299 KTTGFYSI
+1299 KTTGVYSLL
-1307 QSYLYDQSEPRVGLA
+1307 SYLYDNSEPRNGQA
-1322 TVVSYIVKG
+1322 YVKLYQVE
-1331 GDDLQTFIYPSAID
+1331 DNHDLSTFLYPTSVDVKI
-1345 PSAKMILDGVEQDA
+1345 PMIIDGVVQKTTTSD
-1359 TPTDGRCGWQLS
+1359 LS
-1371 SEWKRHT
+1371 HVWKLTGQWERHCV
-1378 LTFKTKATL
+1378 TFKT
-1387 PSTDQQ
+1387 PSNLGTDDTKIL
-1393 YVLFRLPPALHEQL
+1393 LFRLLPSISAEAPRSVWL
-1407 YSNAYICMPKLESG
+1407 SMPKLEEG

-1427 IDGLSDLKGERGYTG
+1427 VDSYDDVKGDRGYTG
-1442 VTVRRSEWQVGVMY
+1442 VTVRRSEWQEGVDY
-1456 RNDSEEGSVDADGH
+1456 RNDSAESPLSVAPDGN

-1485 PEWFLA
+1485 ATYFLA
-1491 RPSHNGITSSEANK
+1491 RASHNGITSSAANK
-1505 PTANGNDY
+1505 PTANGNKY

-1532 AFINYLQVSQ
+1532 AFINYLQVAQ
-1542 VQIVDENNVPYGA
+1542 IQIVDDKNVPYGA
-1555 FGGGKD
+1555 FGGGAD
-1561 VDYPLWFGGPTVDKA
+1561 VDYPLWFGGKTANEA
-1576 VVKFGKNGNAYIG
+1576 VVKFGKNGDAWIG
-1589 QNFSVKS
+1589 NNFSVVS
-1596 QNVNVTG
+1596 GDVNVTG
-1603 NLHVNSLFLKQGDLI
+1603 DLHVNSLFLKQGDLI
-1618 TNGNKKYLNLD
+1618 TNGNKKYLYLN

-1760 RLISYEE
+1760 RLIAYEE

>member
-7 PQQERIM
+7 LQQGRIM

-45 CVSGAQILVYI
+45 CMSGAQILVYI

-91 IPRPEATDKRTALV
+91 IPRSEATDKRTALV
-105 VFPSERIDVYGKNAA
+105 VFPSERLDVYGKNVA

-152 QQVVTGYLSSDEAI
+152 QEVVTGYLSSDEAI

-356 AGIIEKVWTLH
+356 AGIIEKVWTMH
-367 DLPTLIN
+367 DLPTLFN

-409 NDPSTTDTRDGNFHF
+409 NDPTTTDTRDGNFHF

-442 LPAEVKALMEEGET
+442 LPTEVKALMEEGET

-467 RAATCASLPAENRN
+467 RSATCASLPAENRN

-528 TEQKMRLII
+528 TEQNMRLII

-542 FSFLQQVWDKDKG
+542 FNFLQRVWDKDKG
-555 EFVQVTKELNGEGIA
+555 EFVEVTKELNGEGIA

-606 GIVVNADTHL
+606 GIIVNADTHL
-616 SYALNGWQRDPIT
+616 SYDLNGWQREPIT

-653 EVAFHAADPTALSV
+653 EVAFHAADPTAITVLLSR
-667 VLSQNIVSVALTDWY
+667 NIVSVAISDYY
-682 DPSAPDDI
+682 DTEKPDNI
-690 SFTLTARMLAGEK
+690 SFDLTARITTGDA
-703 PLPITKATATYGNTE
+703 PLPITGVKVTYG
-718 ATTDNGSV
+718 ADGSDDPTKLT
-726 QMNYT
+726 YT
-731 ATIAPDGMTVD
+731 SDISADGNSVTL
-742 YHITI
+742 HITLKGYVGI
-747 EGFVGVS
+747 EVD
-754 VNGATP
+754 GATP
-760 EDAFITFALTSAFGT
+760 ENSFVTVTLTSEYGT
-775 ATAVATIAQNREGDA
+775 ASAVATIAQNREGEA
-790 GQDGADGANGMS
+790 GDEGA
-802 AFNISVNPL
+802 
-811 SVALKKASEDQ
+811 E
-822 HFTIEV
+822 
-828 FVAQDGNR
+828 
-836 LTPQTE
+836 
-842 YEVSRPQCPSSV
+842 
-854 VLNQLDYRSDK
+854 
-865 SYLADFYVIAGSIA
+865 
-879 NGNITFTVTD
+879 
-889 KHTGVVYP
+889 
-897 QTVPIAMAQDGDPG
+897 
-911 KPGADGTGILSA
+911 
-923 DVMYVLASSNAN
+923 
-935 PPADNAGWV
+935 
-944 TTFSQLHLAENTFVW
+944 
-959 SCTKIELTDGRTLY
+959 
-973 SGKQCLGASADFA
+973 
-986 SVIEMYAVGDSST
+986 
-999 TPPTTGW
+999 
-1006 GTTFTPQKNKWLWT
+1006 
-1020 RNRILWT
+1020 
-1027 GGSSS
+1027 
-1032 YTDAICM
+1032 
-1039 GYFGQDGL
+1039 
-1047 DGNDGNGIVAQ
+1047 GNGIASQ
-1058 VSYFAATERSQI
+1058 TTYFVL
-1070 HAFTDLDEKE
+1070 TDKPNVKHYDDVKG
-1080 WSTTFPTTTDEKP
+1080 WSETFPQSDSQKP
-1093 YVWKCVKTTYTQANA
+1093 YIWKCIYTVYTKSAAEYSVPELIA
-1108 TYSTPELITTYH
+1108 TYSGGINP
-1120 SGDNYNL
+1120 NL
-1127 IENAAFVDS
+1127 IDNATFVDD
-1136 NHMSAWD
+1136 NHMQAWF
-1143 VVSQYTVVSG
+1143 VKSSYVPQTG
-1153 QTPPTDKGRI
+1153 QVAPTNKGYI
-1163 DTKNRWLQHNSY
+1163 DTNNLCNRRHSFFESCEATAMVVQYKEILAQVIY
-1175 YDQCAST
+1175 ST
-1182 GDTVNYKDVLQ
+1182 AQGIN
-1193 QPIHSPANGVKKLAG
+1193 KLKPS
-1208 GQWYTFSFWAKKLS
+1208 QWYTFSFFAKKMQNTLIVEE
-1222 TNIRI
+1222 T
-1227 LDQSNA
+1227 SNK
-1233 YGFAERKVF
+1233 YGFGAK
-1242 LVKGTTYDLTVLGSI
+1242 DLYLIEGREYKITIVGNVDQTALN
-1257 SKEAKKNGK
+1257 EGK
-1266 SLRTYIYDANWEQ
+1266 YLSTYIYNNDWSEQ
-1279 MAFVDIIS
+1279 AHATIKNTGLS
-1287 ISLFSAT
+1287 SAIMT
-1294 TQFVP
+1294 FTP
-1299 KTTGFYSI
+1299 KTTGVYSLL
-1307 QSYLYDQSEPRVGLA
+1307 SYLYDKSEPRNGQA
-1322 TVVSYIVKG
+1322 YVKLYQVE
-1331 GDDLQTFIYPSAID
+1331 DSHDLSTFLYPTSVDVKI
-1345 PSAKMILDGVEQDA
+1345 PMIIDGVVQKTTTSD
-1359 TPTDGRCGWQLS
+1359 LS
-1371 SEWKRHT
+1371 HVWKLTGQWERHCV
-1378 LTFKTKATL
+1378 TFKT
-1387 PSTDQQ
+1387 PSKLGTDDTKIL
-1393 YVLFRLPPALHEQL
+1393 LFRLLPSISAEAPRSVWL
-1407 YSNAYICMPKLESG
+1407 SMPKLEEG

-1427 IDGLSDLKGERGYTG
+1427 VDSYDDVKGDRGYTG
-1442 VTVRRSEWQVGVMY
+1442 VTVRRSEWQEGVDY
-1456 RNDSEEGSVDADGH
+1456 RNDSAEAPVSVAPDGN

-1485 PEWFLA
+1485 ATYFLA
-1491 RPSHNGITSSEANK
+1491 RSSHNGITSSAANK
-1505 PTANGNDY
+1505 PTANGNKY

-1532 AFINYLQVSQ
+1532 AFINYLQVAQ
-1542 VQIVDENNVPYGA
+1542 IQIVDDKNVPYGA
-1555 FGGGKD
+1555 FGGGD
-1561 VDYPLWFGGPTVDKA
+1561 GMDYPLWFGGKTANEA
-1576 VVKFGKNGNAYIG
+1576 VVKFGKKGDAWIGN
-1589 QNFSVKS
+1589 NFRVVDG
-1596 QNVNVTG
+1596 NVNVTG

-1618 TNGNKKYLNLD
+1618 TNGNKKYLDLD

-1647 APTGYEGMQLT
+1647 APTDYEGMQLT

>member
-14 TEATPQDYWLAKNA
+14 TEATPQDYWLAEHA

-40 CIQAA
+40 YIQAA

-209 VSGGSITFEGKE
+209 VSGGSITFDGKE
-221 GQITGITTDDTEL
+221 GQITGIVTDDTEL

-290 AEQPQNAHVLGNLEV
+290 AEQHQNAHVLGNLEV

-356 AGIIEKVWTLH
+356 AGIIEKVWTKH

-400 GVFHIEGIK
+400 GVFHIEGVK

-498 ANATNSDRQASR
+498 ANATNADRQASR

-528 TEQKMRLII
+528 TEQNMRLII

-542 FSFLQQVWDKDKG
+542 FSFLQRVWDKDKG
-555 EFVQVTKELNGEGIA
+555 EFVEVTKELNGEGIA

-597 ATQTSQSPE
+597 ATQTSQAPE
-606 GIVVNADTHL
+606 GIIVNADTHL
-616 SYALNGWQRDPIT
+616 SYDLNGWQRDPIT

-703 PLPITKATATYGNTE
+703 PLPITQATATYGNTE
-718 ATTDNGSV
+718 ATTPDAAV
-726 QMNYT
+726 EMNYT
-731 ATIAPDGMTVD
+731 ATIAPDGMTVNYD
-742 YHITI
+742 ITLH
-747 EGFVGVS
+747 GFVGVA

-760 EDAFITFALTSAFGT
+760 EDAFITFALTSDFGT
-775 ATAVATIAQNREGDA
+775 ATAVATIAQNREGED
-790 GQDGADGANGMS
+790 GQDGTDGKDGAPGKDGTPGKDG
-802 AFNISVNPL
+802 ADAL
-811 SVALKKASEDQ
+811 SIQLSTTAVALHHSSQAQSFEVVVNVYKGDKQLTYFNDYTCSGLVESVKDITGLEVKQ
-822 HFTIEV
+822 TILSTGSPQFTFTLAANAVVNATIPFSVVEKLTAIAHPCV
-828 FVAQDGNR
+828 LSIATVQDG
-836 LTPQTE
+836 E
-842 YEVSRPQCPSSV
+842 
-854 VLNQLDYRSDK
+854 
-865 SYLADFYVIAGSIA
+865 
-879 NGNITFTVTD
+879 
-889 KHTGVVYP
+889 
-897 QTVPIAMAQDGDPG
+897 PG
-911 KPGADGTGILSA
+911 G
-923 DVMYVLASSNAN
+923 
-935 PPADNAGWV
+935 
-944 TTFSQLHLAENTFVW
+944 
-959 SCTKIELTDGRTLY
+959 
-973 SGKQCLGASADFA
+973 
-986 SVIEMYAVGDSST
+986 
-999 TPPTTGW
+999 
-1006 GTTFTPQKNKWLWT
+1006 
-1020 RNRILWT
+1020 
-1027 GGSSS
+1027 
-1032 YTDAICM
+1032 
-1039 GYFGQDGL
+1039 
-1047 DGNDGNGIVAQ
+1047 
-1058 VSYFAATERSQI
+1058 
-1070 HAFTDLDEKE
+1070 
-1080 WSTTFPTTTDEKP
+1080 
-1093 YVWKCVKTTYTQANA
+1093 
-1108 TYSTPELITTYH
+1108 
-1120 SGDNYNL
+1120 
-1127 IENAAFVDS
+1127 
-1136 NHMSAWD
+1136 
-1143 VVSQYTVVSG
+1143 
-1153 QTPPTDKGRI
+1153 
-1163 DTKNRWLQHNSY
+1163 
-1175 YDQCAST
+1175 
-1182 GDTVNYKDVLQ
+1182 
-1193 QPIHSPANGVKKLAG
+1193 
-1208 GQWYTFSFWAKKLS
+1208 
-1222 TNIRI
+1222 
-1227 LDQSNA
+1227 
-1233 YGFAERKVF
+1233 
-1242 LVKGTTYDLTVLGSI
+1242 
-1257 SKEAKKNGK
+1257 
-1266 SLRTYIYDANWEQ
+1266 
-1279 MAFVDIIS
+1279 
-1287 ISLFSAT
+1287 
-1294 TQFVP
+1294 
-1299 KTTGFYSI
+1299 
-1307 QSYLYDQSEPRVGLA
+1307 
-1322 TVVSYIVKG
+1322 
-1331 GDDLQTFIYPSAID
+1331 
-1345 PSAKMILDGVEQDA
+1345 
-1359 TPTDGRCGWQLS
+1359 
-1371 SEWKRHT
+1371 
-1378 LTFKTKATL
+1378 
-1387 PSTDQQ
+1387 
-1393 YVLFRLPPALHEQL
+1393 
-1407 YSNAYICMPKLESG
+1407 
-1421 MFATGF
+1421 
-1427 IDGLSDLKGERGYTG
+1427 KGERGYTG
-1442 VTVRRSEWQVGVMY
+1442 VTVRRSEWQEGVDY
-1456 RNDSEEGSVDADGH
+1456 RNDSADNPVSVAPDGN

-1477 ITDLASGK
+1477 ITNLASGK
-1485 PEWFLA
+1485 ANYFLA
-1491 RPSHNGITSSEANK
+1491 RASHNGTTSSAANK

-1513 WEPIN
+1513 WQPIN

-1532 AFINYLQVSQ
+1532 AFINYLQVAQ
-1542 VQIVDENNVPYGA
+1542 IQIVDENNVPYGA
-1555 FGGGKD
+1555 FGGGAD
-1561 VDYPLWFGGPTVDKA
+1561 NEYPLWFGGKTPTEAVMKINRRGDLWSGPKFSVIDGFLRTYGDNSRVDIHDGLMEIYGSLAFPNIKIGIDDDGCSILEFYDKTGQKMYNLGPNGLSNITTTSEYFTTYLFKMITVEGTSALA
-1576 VVKFGKNGNAYIG
+1576 VYLEVKNIMKRDTTTYYQFFPKQTKTGSTIVYWYGGTSSNTPPEQKGLYYVSNQTQLNLPIGEHIPDGWYAARNDGQHPMGVVMAKPEGPTTDYVIYYERLLHFTSGKQDKVGKISWRESIKNG
-1589 QNFSVKS
+1589 SVS
-1596 QNVNVTG
+1596 NPE
-1603 NLHVNSLFLKQGDLI
+1603 LDL
-1618 TNGNKKYLNLD
+1618 G
-1629 NHTGN
+1629 
-1634 YFVLPDNENVYLP
+1634 E
-1647 APTGYEGMQLT
+1647 
-1658 VFLGRSLNGKYSALS
+1658 
-1673 SEQGIF
+1673 
-1679 IPYYT
+1679 
-1684 MAEHTGVFATQSMSA
+1684 
-1699 KCLKSLDGLTSITLV
+1699 
-1714 AAKAYGAQNIL
+1714 
-1725 VWAATA
+1725 
-1731 HQGIIAISDGPTPE
+1731 
-1745 AAYANALSMALLPDG
+1745 
-1760 RLISYEE
+1760 

>member
-14 TEATPQDYWLAKNA
+14 TEATPQDYWLAENA

-45 CVSGAQILVYI
+45 CMSGAQILVYI

-105 VFPSERIDVYGKNAA
+105 VFPSERIDVYGKNAD

-166 NAGPTESKWFK
+166 NAGPTESKWFQ
-177 YSSVDDYVTFLK
+177 YSMVDDYVTFLK

-221 GQITGITTDDTEL
+221 GSITGVTTDETPL
-234 NSTTDIV
+234 TSTTDIV

-356 AGIIEKVWTLH
+356 AGIIEKVWTMQ
-367 DLPTLIN
+367 DLPTLFN

-409 NDPSTTDTRDGNFHF
+409 NDPSTTDSRDGNFHF

-442 LPAEVKALMEEGET
+442 LPTEVKALMEEGESV
-456 IGEQQYFRYEL
+456 GEQQYFRYEL

-481 HWTDATHPQPT
+481 HWTDTTHPQPT

-528 TEQKMRLII
+528 TEQNMRLII

-542 FSFLQQVWDKDKG
+542 FSFLQRVWDKDKG

-597 ATQTSQSPE
+597 ATQTSQAPD

-616 SYALNGWQRDPIT
+616 SYDLNGWQRDPIT

-703 PLPITKATATYGNTE
+703 PLPITQATATYGNTDGN
-718 ATTDNGSV
+718 TTDAV
-726 QMNYT
+726 EMNYT
-731 ATIAPDGMTVD
+731 ATIAPDGMTVTYD
-742 YHITI
+742 ITLH
-747 EGFVGVS
+747 GFVGVA

-760 EDAFITFALTSAFGT
+760 EDAFITFNLTSDFGT
-775 ATAVATIAQNREGDA
+775 ATAVATIAQNREGED
-790 GQDGADGANGMS
+790 GQDGAPGKEGADAFDIHFSTS
-802 AFNISVNPL
+802 AIAVHYSSQVQTFEVVLTAYKGDTQLTYLTDYTYSGLAEAVQNVKGLLMKRNL
-811 SVALKKASEDQ
+811 QNDNKQVTFT
-822 HFTIEV
+822 FTIAAEAV
-828 FVAQDGNR
+828 INATLSFNVIDK
-836 LTPQTE
+836 LTSISHPCT
-842 YEVSRPQCPSSV
+842 
-854 VLNQLDYRSDK
+854 L
-865 SYLADFYVIAGSIA
+865 SIA
-879 NGNITFTVTD
+879 TA
-889 KHTGVVYP
+889 K
-897 QTVPIAMAQDGDPG
+897 DGEPG
-911 KPGADGTGILSA
+911 S
-923 DVMYVLASSNAN
+923 
-935 PPADNAGWV
+935 
-944 TTFSQLHLAENTFVW
+944 
-959 SCTKIELTDGRTLY
+959 
-973 SGKQCLGASADFA
+973 
-986 SVIEMYAVGDSST
+986 
-999 TPPTTGW
+999 
-1006 GTTFTPQKNKWLWT
+1006 
-1020 RNRILWT
+1020 
-1027 GGSSS
+1027 
-1032 YTDAICM
+1032 
-1039 GYFGQDGL
+1039 
-1047 DGNDGNGIVAQ
+1047 
-1058 VSYFAATERSQI
+1058 
-1070 HAFTDLDEKE
+1070 
-1080 WSTTFPTTTDEKP
+1080 
-1093 YVWKCVKTTYTQANA
+1093 
-1108 TYSTPELITTYH
+1108 
-1120 SGDNYNL
+1120 
-1127 IENAAFVDS
+1127 
-1136 NHMSAWD
+1136 
-1143 VVSQYTVVSG
+1143 
-1153 QTPPTDKGRI
+1153 
-1163 DTKNRWLQHNSY
+1163 
-1175 YDQCAST
+1175 
-1182 GDTVNYKDVLQ
+1182 
-1193 QPIHSPANGVKKLAG
+1193 
-1208 GQWYTFSFWAKKLS
+1208 
-1222 TNIRI
+1222 
-1227 LDQSNA
+1227 
-1233 YGFAERKVF
+1233 
-1242 LVKGTTYDLTVLGSI
+1242 
-1257 SKEAKKNGK
+1257 
-1266 SLRTYIYDANWEQ
+1266 
-1279 MAFVDIIS
+1279 
-1287 ISLFSAT
+1287 
-1294 TQFVP
+1294 
-1299 KTTGFYSI
+1299 
-1307 QSYLYDQSEPRVGLA
+1307 
-1322 TVVSYIVKG
+1322 
-1331 GDDLQTFIYPSAID
+1331 
-1345 PSAKMILDGVEQDA
+1345 
-1359 TPTDGRCGWQLS
+1359 
-1371 SEWKRHT
+1371 
-1378 LTFKTKATL
+1378 
-1387 PSTDQQ
+1387 
-1393 YVLFRLPPALHEQL
+1393 
-1407 YSNAYICMPKLESG
+1407 
-1421 MFATGF
+1421 
-1427 IDGLSDLKGERGYTG
+1427 KGERGYTG
-1442 VTVRRSEWQVGVMY
+1442 VTVRRSEWQEGVDY
-1456 RNDSEEGSVDADGH
+1456 RNDSAEDPISVAPDGN

-1485 PEWFLA
+1485 ATYFLA
-1491 RPSHNGITSSEANK
+1491 RASHNGTTSSAANK
-1505 PTANGNDY
+1505 PTANGNNY
-1513 WEPIN
+1513 WQPIN

-1532 AFINYLQVSQ
+1532 AFINYLQVAQ
-1542 VQIVDENNVPYGA
+1542 IQIVDDKNVPYGA
-1555 FGGGKD
+1555 FGGGTD
-1561 VDYPLWFGGPTVDKA
+1561 VDYPLWFGGKTANEA
-1576 VVKFGKNGNAYIG
+1576 VVKFGKKGDAWIG
-1589 QNFSVKS
+1589 QNFSVV
-1596 QNVNVTG
+1596 NGDVNVTG
-1603 NLHVNSLFLKQGDLI
+1603 NLHVNSLFLKQGDL
-1618 TNGNKKYLNLD
+1618 TTKGNKKYLNLD

-1634 YFVLPDNENVYLP
+1634 YFVLPNNENVYLP
-1647 APTGYEGMQLT
+1647 SPKGYEGMQLT
-1658 VFLGRSLNGKYSALS
+1658 VFLGQSLNSGYSALS

-1679 IPYYT
+1679 IPYY
-1684 MAEHTGVFATQSMSA
+1684 MMENHTGKFITNSMSVT
-1699 KCLKSLDGLTSITLV
+1699 CLKSLDGLTSVTLV
-1714 AAKAYGAQNIL
+1714 AAKAYGVQNAL
-1725 VWAATA
+1725 VWAVTA
-1731 HQGIIAISDGPTPE
+1731 HQGIIALSDGPTPE
-1745 AAYANALSMALLPDG
+1745 AAYTNTIRKALLPDG
-1760 RLISYEE
+1760 RLIDYVL

>member
-7 PQQERIM
+7 LQQGRIM

-45 CVSGAQILVYI
+45 CMSGAQILVYI

-105 VFPSERIDVYGKNAA
+105 VFPSERLDVYGKNAA

-152 QQVVTGYLSSDEAI
+152 QEVVTGYLSSDEAI

-282 RGDLAVGT
+282 RGDLSVGT
-290 AEQPQNAHVLGNLEV
+290 AERPQNAHVLGNLEV

-356 AGIIEKVWTLH
+356 AGIIEKVWTMH
-367 DLPTLIN
+367 DLPTLFN

-409 NDPSTTDTRDGNFHF
+409 NDPTTTDTRDGNFHF

-442 LPAEVKALMEEGET
+442 LPTEVKALMEEGET

-528 TEQKMRLII
+528 TEQNMRLII

-542 FSFLQQVWDKDKG
+542 FSFLQRVWDKDKG
-555 EFVQVTKELNGEGIA
+555 EFVEVTKELNGEGIA

-606 GIVVNADTHL
+606 GIIVNADTHL
-616 SYALNGWQRDPIT
+616 SYDLNGWQREPIT

-653 EVAFHAADPTALSV
+653 EVAFHAADPTAITVLLSR
-667 VLSQNIVSVALTDWY
+667 NIVSVAISDYY
-682 DPSAPDDI
+682 DTEKPDNI
-690 SFTLTARMLAGEK
+690 SFDLTARITTGDA
-703 PLPITKATATYGNTE
+703 PLPITGVKVTYG
-718 ATTDNGSV
+718 ADGS
-726 QMNYT
+726 NDPTKLTYT
-731 ATIAPDGMTVD
+731 SDISADGNSVTL
-742 YHITI
+742 HITLKGYVGI
-747 EGFVGVS
+747 EVD
-754 VNGATP
+754 GATP
-760 EDAFITFALTSAFGT
+760 ENSFVTVTLTSEYGT
-775 ATAVATIAQNREGDA
+775 ASAVATIAQNREGEA
-790 GQDGADGANGMS
+790 GDEGA
-802 AFNISVNPL
+802 
-811 SVALKKASEDQ
+811 E
-822 HFTIEV
+822 
-828 FVAQDGNR
+828 
-836 LTPQTE
+836 
-842 YEVSRPQCPSSV
+842 
-854 VLNQLDYRSDK
+854 
-865 SYLADFYVIAGSIA
+865 
-879 NGNITFTVTD
+879 
-889 KHTGVVYP
+889 
-897 QTVPIAMAQDGDPG
+897 
-911 KPGADGTGILSA
+911 
-923 DVMYVLASSNAN
+923 
-935 PPADNAGWV
+935 
-944 TTFSQLHLAENTFVW
+944 
-959 SCTKIELTDGRTLY
+959 
-973 SGKQCLGASADFA
+973 
-986 SVIEMYAVGDSST
+986 
-999 TPPTTGW
+999 
-1006 GTTFTPQKNKWLWT
+1006 
-1020 RNRILWT
+1020 
-1027 GGSSS
+1027 
-1032 YTDAICM
+1032 
-1039 GYFGQDGL
+1039 
-1047 DGNDGNGIVAQ
+1047 GNGIASQ
-1058 VSYFAATERSQI
+1058 TTYFVL
-1070 HAFTDLDEKE
+1070 TDKPNVKHYDDVKG
-1080 WSTTFPTTTDEKP
+1080 WSETFPQSDSQKP
-1093 YVWKCVKTTYTQANA
+1093 YIWKCIYTVYTKSAAEYSVPELIA
-1108 TYSTPELITTYH
+1108 TYSGGP
-1120 SGDNYNL
+1120 NPNL
-1127 IENAAFVDS
+1127 IDNATFVDD
-1136 NHMSAWD
+1136 NHMQAWF
-1143 VVSQYTVVSG
+1143 VKSSYVPQTG
-1153 QTPPTDKGRI
+1153 QVAPTNKGYI
-1163 DTKNRWLQHNSY
+1163 DTNNLCNRRHSFFESCEATAMVVQYKEILAQVIYSK
-1175 YDQCAST
+1175 
-1182 GDTVNYKDVLQ
+1182 VNG
-1193 QPIHSPANGVKKLAG
+1193 INKLKPS
-1208 GQWYTFSFWAKKLS
+1208 QWYTFSFFAKKMQN
-1222 TNIRI
+1222 TII
-1227 LDQSNA
+1227 VEETSNK
-1233 YGFAERKVF
+1233 YGFGAKDLYLIEGREYKVTIVGNVDQTA
-1242 LVKGTTYDLTVLGSI
+1242 LN
-1257 SKEAKKNGK
+1257 EGK
-1266 SLRTYIYDANWEQ
+1266 YLSTYIYNNDWSEQ
-1279 MAFVDIIS
+1279 AHATIKHTGLS
-1287 ISLFSAT
+1287 SAT
-1294 TQFVP
+1294 MTFTP
-1299 KTTGFYSI
+1299 KTTGVYSLL
-1307 QSYLYDQSEPRVGLA
+1307 SYLYDQSEPRNGQA
-1322 TVVSYIVKG
+1322 YVKLYHVE
-1331 GDDLQTFIYPSAID
+1331 DNHDLFTFLYPTSVDVKI
-1345 PSAKMILDGVEQDA
+1345 PMIIDGVVQKTTRSD
-1359 TPTDGRCGWQLS
+1359 LS
-1371 SEWKRHT
+1371 HVWKLTGQWERHCV
-1378 LTFKTKATL
+1378 TFKT
-1387 PSTDQQ
+1387 PSVLGTDDTKIL
-1393 YVLFRLPPALHEQL
+1393 LFRLLPSISAEAPRSVWL
-1407 YSNAYICMPKLESG
+1407 SMPKLEEG

-1427 IDGLSDLKGERGYTG
+1427 VDSYDDVKGDRGYTG
-1442 VTVRRSEWQVGVMY
+1442 VTVRRSEWQEGVDY
-1456 RNDSEEGSVDADGH
+1456 RNDSAEAPVSVAPDGN

-1485 PEWFLA
+1485 ATYFLA
-1491 RPSHNGITSSEANK
+1491 RSSHNGITSSAADK
-1505 PTANGNDY
+1505 PTANGNKY

-1532 AFINYLQVSQ
+1532 AFINYLQVAQ
-1542 VQIVDENNVPYGA
+1542 IQIVDDKNVPYGA
-1555 FGGGKD
+1555 FGGGAD
-1561 VDYPLWFGGPTVDKA
+1561 VDYPLWFGGKTANEA
-1576 VVKFGKNGNAYIG
+1576 VVKFGKNGDAWIG
-1589 QNFSVKS
+1589 NNFSVRKGD
-1596 QNVNVTG
+1596 VNVTG

>member
-7 PQQERIM
+7 PQQERMM
-14 TEATPQDYWLAKNA
+14 TEATPQDYWLAENA

-152 QQVVTGYLSSDEAI
+152 QEVVSGYLSSDEAI

-177 YSSVDDYVTFLK
+177 YSSVDDSVTFLK

-221 GQITGITTDDTEL
+221 GQITGITTDETEL

-356 AGIIEKVWTLH
+356 AGIIEKVWTMQ
-367 DLPTLIN
+367 DLPTLFN

-409 NDPSTTDTRDGNFHF
+409 NDPSTTDSRDGNFHF
-424 AGFKTIYFVVKEI
+424 AGFKTIYFVVKGI

-481 HWTDATHPQPT
+481 HWTDTTHPQPT

-498 ANATNSDRQASR
+498 ANATNADRQASR

-528 TEQKMRLII
+528 TEQNMRLII

-542 FSFLQQVWDKDKG
+542 FSFLQRVWDKDKG
-555 EFVQVTKELNGEGIA
+555 EFVEVTKELNGEGIA

-616 SYALNGWQRDPIT
+616 SYDLNGWQRDPIT

-703 PLPITKATATYGNTE
+703 PLPITQATATYGNTE
-718 ATTDNGSV
+718 GNTTEAV
-726 QMNYT
+726 EMNYT
-731 ATIAPDGMTVD
+731 ATIAPDGMTVTYD
-742 YHITI
+742 ITLH
-747 EGFVGVS
+747 GFVGVA

-760 EDAFITFALTSAFGT
+760 EDAFITFALTSDFGT
-775 ATAVATIAQNREGDA
+775 ATAVATIAQNREGED
-790 GQDGADGANGMS
+790 GQDGTDGKNGADALS
-802 AFNISVNPL
+802 IHLSTTAL
-811 SVALKKASEDQ
+811 SVHRSSKAQSFEVLLTAYKGDKQ
-822 HFTIEV
+822 LTYFNDYTCSGLVESVKDIAGLEVKQTILSTGSPQFTFTLAANAVVNATIPFSVVEKLTTIAHSCV
-828 FVAQDGNR
+828 LSIATVQDG
-836 LTPQTE
+836 E
-842 YEVSRPQCPSSV
+842 
-854 VLNQLDYRSDK
+854 
-865 SYLADFYVIAGSIA
+865 
-879 NGNITFTVTD
+879 
-889 KHTGVVYP
+889 
-897 QTVPIAMAQDGDPG
+897 PG
-911 KPGADGTGILSA
+911 G
-923 DVMYVLASSNAN
+923 
-935 PPADNAGWV
+935 
-944 TTFSQLHLAENTFVW
+944 
-959 SCTKIELTDGRTLY
+959 
-973 SGKQCLGASADFA
+973 
-986 SVIEMYAVGDSST
+986 
-999 TPPTTGW
+999 
-1006 GTTFTPQKNKWLWT
+1006 
-1020 RNRILWT
+1020 
-1027 GGSSS
+1027 
-1032 YTDAICM
+1032 
-1039 GYFGQDGL
+1039 
-1047 DGNDGNGIVAQ
+1047 
-1058 VSYFAATERSQI
+1058 
-1070 HAFTDLDEKE
+1070 
-1080 WSTTFPTTTDEKP
+1080 
-1093 YVWKCVKTTYTQANA
+1093 
-1108 TYSTPELITTYH
+1108 
-1120 SGDNYNL
+1120 
-1127 IENAAFVDS
+1127 
-1136 NHMSAWD
+1136 
-1143 VVSQYTVVSG
+1143 
-1153 QTPPTDKGRI
+1153 
-1163 DTKNRWLQHNSY
+1163 
-1175 YDQCAST
+1175 
-1182 GDTVNYKDVLQ
+1182 
-1193 QPIHSPANGVKKLAG
+1193 
-1208 GQWYTFSFWAKKLS
+1208 
-1222 TNIRI
+1222 
-1227 LDQSNA
+1227 
-1233 YGFAERKVF
+1233 
-1242 LVKGTTYDLTVLGSI
+1242 
-1257 SKEAKKNGK
+1257 
-1266 SLRTYIYDANWEQ
+1266 
-1279 MAFVDIIS
+1279 
-1287 ISLFSAT
+1287 
-1294 TQFVP
+1294 
-1299 KTTGFYSI
+1299 
-1307 QSYLYDQSEPRVGLA
+1307 
-1322 TVVSYIVKG
+1322 
-1331 GDDLQTFIYPSAID
+1331 
-1345 PSAKMILDGVEQDA
+1345 
-1359 TPTDGRCGWQLS
+1359 
-1371 SEWKRHT
+1371 
-1378 LTFKTKATL
+1378 
-1387 PSTDQQ
+1387 
-1393 YVLFRLPPALHEQL
+1393 
-1407 YSNAYICMPKLESG
+1407 
-1421 MFATGF
+1421 
-1427 IDGLSDLKGERGYTG
+1427 KGERGYTG
-1442 VTVRRSEWQVGVMY
+1442 VTVRRSEWQEGVDY
-1456 RNDSEEGSVDADGH
+1456 RNDSAEDPVSVAPDGN

-1477 ITDLASGK
+1477 ITNLASGK
-1485 PEWFLA
+1485 ATYFLA
-1491 RPSHNGITSSEANK
+1491 RASHNGITSSAANK

-1513 WEPIN
+1513 WQPMN

-1532 AFINYLQVSQ
+1532 AFINYLQVAQ
-1542 VQIVDENNVPYGA
+1542 IQIVDENNVPYGA
-1555 FGGGKD
+1555 FGGGVD
-1561 VDYPLWFGGPTVDKA
+1561 VNYPLWFGGKTANEAVTRFDREGSFWSGDNFS
-1576 VVKFGKNGNAYIG
+1576 VVKSCLTTTGRDTRVTINNGNLEIFGKNNQLNIRLGINSDGCAVLMFYDKEGNYIYDLGPSGLSQINTTEAYFNNRLLKAVDIH
-1589 QNFSVKS
+1589 NAWTSVYKILDS
-1596 QNVNVTG
+1596 DATTYYEFHSKRTTTPAGTKYWYNGEAHDVLPTEEGRNY
-1603 NLHVNSLFLKQGDLI
+1603 NNSLLSQDL
-1618 TNGNKKYLNLD
+1618 
-1629 NHTGN
+1629 
-1634 YFVLPDNENVYLP
+1634 
-1647 APTGYEGMQLT
+1647 PTGTLLPIGWYAPPNNGTHLEFSDPTDNGSGVTIKQYTCPIFYYEE
-1658 VFLGRSLNGKYSALS
+1658 GKITATAYVKWKKNSQGSIFDKTLEGVDPTTGLPNAES
-1673 SEQGIF
+1673 SQ
-1679 IPYYT
+1679 
-1684 MAEHTGVFATQSMSA
+1684 
-1699 KCLKSLDGLTSITLV
+1699 SLD
-1714 AAKAYGAQNIL
+1714 
-1725 VWAATA
+1725 
-1731 HQGIIAISDGPTPE
+1731 
-1745 AAYANALSMALLPDG
+1745 
-1760 RLISYEE
+1760 

>member
-40 CIQAA
+40 YIQAA

-105 VFPSERIDVYGKNAA
+105 VFPSERLDVYGKNAA

-145 SINREWK
+145 SINRDWK

-209 VSGGSITFEGKE
+209 VSGGSITFDGKE
-221 GQITGITTDDTEL
+221 GQITGIVTDDTEL

-282 RGDLAVGT
+282 RGDLSVGT
-290 AEQPQNAHVLGNLEV
+290 AERPQNAHVFGNLEV

-356 AGIIEKVWTLH
+356 AGIIEKVWTMH

-400 GVFHIEGIK
+400 GVFHIEGAK

-424 AGFKTIYFVVKEI
+424 AGFKTIYFVVKEL

-442 LPAEVKALMEEGET
+442 LPTEVKALMEEGET

-528 TEQKMRLII
+528 TEQNMRLII

-542 FSFLQQVWDKDKG
+542 FSFLQRVWDKDKG
-555 EFVQVTKELNGEGIA
+555 EFVEVTKELNGEGIA

-597 ATQTSQSPE
+597 ATQTSQAPE
-606 GIVVNADTHL
+606 GIIVNADTHL
-616 SYALNGWQRDPIT
+616 SYDLNGWQRDPIT

-642 YTYSDGTYQVS
+642 YTYSDGTYKVS
-653 EVAFHAADPTALSV
+653 EVAFHAADPTAITVLLSR
-667 VLSQNIVSVALTDWY
+667 NIVSVAISDYY
-682 DPSAPDDI
+682 DTEKPDNI
-690 SFTLTARMLAGEK
+690 SFDLTARIVTGDV
-703 PLPITKATATYGNTE
+703 PLPITGVKVTYG
-718 ATTDNGSV
+718 ADGSDDPTKLT
-726 QMNYT
+726 YT
-731 ATIAPDGMTVD
+731 SDISADGNSVTL
-742 YHITI
+742 HITLKGYVGI
-747 EGFVGVS
+747 EVD
-754 VNGATP
+754 GATP
-760 EDAFITFALTSAFGT
+760 ENSFVTVTLTSEYGT
-775 ATAVATIAQNREGDA
+775 ASAVATIAQNREGEA
-790 GQDGADGANGMS
+790 GDEGA
-802 AFNISVNPL
+802 
-811 SVALKKASEDQ
+811 E
-822 HFTIEV
+822 
-828 FVAQDGNR
+828 
-836 LTPQTE
+836 
-842 YEVSRPQCPSSV
+842 
-854 VLNQLDYRSDK
+854 
-865 SYLADFYVIAGSIA
+865 
-879 NGNITFTVTD
+879 
-889 KHTGVVYP
+889 
-897 QTVPIAMAQDGDPG
+897 
-911 KPGADGTGILSA
+911 
-923 DVMYVLASSNAN
+923 
-935 PPADNAGWV
+935 
-944 TTFSQLHLAENTFVW
+944 
-959 SCTKIELTDGRTLY
+959 
-973 SGKQCLGASADFA
+973 
-986 SVIEMYAVGDSST
+986 
-999 TPPTTGW
+999 
-1006 GTTFTPQKNKWLWT
+1006 
-1020 RNRILWT
+1020 
-1027 GGSSS
+1027 
-1032 YTDAICM
+1032 
-1039 GYFGQDGL
+1039 
-1047 DGNDGNGIVAQ
+1047 GNGIASQ
-1058 VSYFAATERSQI
+1058 TTYFVL
-1070 HAFTDLDEKE
+1070 TDKPNVKHYDDVKG
-1080 WSTTFPTTTDEKP
+1080 WSETFPQSDSQKP
-1093 YVWKCVKTTYTQANA
+1093 YIWKCIYTVYTKSAAEYSVPELIA
-1108 TYSTPELITTYH
+1108 TYSGGP
-1120 SGDNYNL
+1120 NPNL
-1127 IENAAFVDS
+1127 IDNATFVDD
-1136 NHMSAWD
+1136 NHMQAWFFKSSY
-1143 VVSQYTVVSG
+1143 VPQTG
-1153 QTPPTDKGRI
+1153 QVAPTNKGYI
-1163 DTKNRWLQHNSY
+1163 DTNNLCNRRHSFFESCKATALVVQY
-1175 YDQCAST
+1175 KEILAQVIYST
-1182 GDTVNYKDVLQ
+1182 AQGIN
-1193 QPIHSPANGVKKLAG
+1193 KLKPS
-1208 GQWYTFSFWAKKLS
+1208 QWYTFSFFAKKMYN
-1222 TNIRI
+1222 TII
-1227 LDQSNA
+1227 VEETSNK
-1233 YGFAERKVF
+1233 YGFGAK
-1242 LVKGTTYDLTVLGSI
+1242 DLYLIEGREYKITIVGNVDQTALN
-1257 SKEAKKNGK
+1257 EGK
-1266 SLRTYIYDANWEQ
+1266 YLSTYIYNNDWSEQ
-1279 MAFVDIIS
+1279 AHATIKNTELS
-1287 ISLFSAT
+1287 SAIMT
-1294 TQFVP
+1294 FTP
-1299 KTTGFYSI
+1299 KTTGVYRLL
-1307 QSYLYDQSEPRVGLA
+1307 SYLYDNSELRNGQA
-1322 TVVSYIVKG
+1322 YVKLYQVE
-1331 GDDLQTFIYPSAID
+1331 DNHDLSTFLYPTSVDVKI
-1345 PSAKMILDGVEQDA
+1345 PMIIDGVVQKTTRSD
-1359 TPTDGRCGWQLS
+1359 LS
-1371 SEWKRHT
+1371 HVWKLTGQWERHCV
-1378 LTFKTKATL
+1378 TFKT
-1387 PSTDQQ
+1387 PSNLGTDDTKIL
-1393 YVLFRLPPALHEQL
+1393 LFRLLPSISAEAPRSVWL
-1407 YSNAYICMPKLESG
+1407 SMPKLEEG

-1427 IDGLSDLKGERGYTG
+1427 VDSYDDVKGDRGYTG
-1442 VTVRRSEWQVGVMY
+1442 VTVRRSEWQEGVDY
-1456 RNDSEEGSVDADGH
+1456 RNDSAEAPVSVAPDGN

-1485 PEWFLA
+1485 ATYFLA
-1491 RPSHNGITSSEANK
+1491 RSSHNGITSSAANK
-1505 PTANGNDY
+1505 PTANGNKY

-1532 AFINYLQVSQ
+1532 AFINYLQVAQ
-1542 VQIVDENNVPYGA
+1542 IQIVDDKNVPYGA
-1555 FGGGKD
+1555 FGGGAD
-1561 VDYPLWFGGPTVDKA
+1561 VDYPLWFGGKTANEA
-1576 VVKFGKNGNAYIG
+1576 VVKFGKKGDAWIGN
-1589 QNFSVKS
+1589 NFSVV
-1596 QNVNVTG
+1596 NGDVNVTG